1 MHYYINIQSKA
12 NNGNDIVNISHRFT
26 RPFITHMNI
35 VVNKNS
41 DSLITNVKKDNI
53 VRNSKDEEILF
64 EKGYYSLG
72 MIIAMLN
79 TMEYS
84 EFQVTTS
91 TYKFGCIHMNSS
103 CSIDFSQADDLRE
116 ILGLTKNIYP
126 SGSHYGDNIIDITKN
141 MQVIQVY
148 CSLVKS
154 SELKIANQN
163 NNLLTTL
170 IIEDPEKS
178 FIQKTQD
185 VYLPIINKFDQL
197 YFSYR
202 DLNGNIINLN
212 ADISFQITVED
223 FVKDIKN
230 DDENINFKSQ
240 FSIAQVCN
248 TSKTT
253 VQLDNTISF
262 NRCYISS
269 VSVYTDFKLY
279 NVSEDQSIIINANV
293 DEYSEIIIPRGSYT
307 IEEII
312 ALMNTSDAIFE
323 LVYSGSN
330 AFKTSVN
337 YFYSIDFSNGKEI
350 QTILGFQDEYI
361 LNEQVENKM
370 YYLASSANSLV
381 IDVDDRTQ
389 MLRIPEGYYTW
400 EQFYKKIG
408 ELLDPIVTILD
419 IKDMGTYIQ
428 YDSIRPFSFNRQY
441 SSIQNYKWTQFF
453 DLDTAFKSNCL
464 EKPDLSF
471 HRRSDY
477 VYMND
482 DQYVNIQFNLGLNDI
497 RYFMPTTFNITVRD
511 TSSSKSSSFS
521 IEGNYTQITLA
532 QYICNKINELY
543 KSLSH
548 TTNLV
553 KLINN
558 NEIVLEENHSTETFT
573 IDNNTIVIKKS
584 DNDYQCGPWA
594 AKDCYSPVNSVNL
607 TNDVHYRFKIDNN
620 KWECRVIPKG
630 TYSVDQLF
638 NYTVGHMQTWIN
650 KNTEYRN
657 IFYYLVRDEWNNGC
671 RGWRHNGG
679 GLFSFECDF
688 PLITYQRDKKYIT
701 VYSISQ
707 HKGNNNEYA
716 IGPFKQD
723 RHGYI
728 DNREYRNVISTK
740 SIPHYYADFTYR
752 RIPLNHL
759 DIANRIKDISC
770 GVISTVVANEHE
782 GCIPVRFGYSKNS
795 SKIYFCDKNKTVK
808 TPLIM
813 SKNYLETMPNVTGF
827 FRNLTNNVYNI
838 FRKSFRLVFDGN
850 EYIINLN
857 TSYCTQKMIID
868 KMNKWFQ
875 DNNIDLQWTFND
887 LYYILIS
894 DKDISFSAS
903 FAPLNKVEQ
912 MSGSSDNIKLR
923 WRFDDDMYYNTLK
936 DYYSQYP
943 VDITKGYSNIRLYS
957 NIVQSKTEPL
967 LTTIQLDSLY
977 NNYFYRNRMYIP
989 CSSTLD
995 KLTFYFL
1002 DENSNELVFNGN
1014 IYLLVNFKTV

>member
-12 NNGNDIVNISHRFT
+12 NKGNDIVNISHRFT
-26 RPFITHMNI
+26 RPFITHMNV

-53 VRNSKDEEILF
+53 VRNGKDEEIIF

-72 MIIAMLN
+72 SIIAMLN

-91 TYKFGCIHMNSS
+91 TYKFGCLHMNSS
-103 CSIDFSQADDLRE
+103 CSIDFSQAEDLRD
-116 ILGLTKNIYP
+116 ILGLTKNIYS
-126 SGSHYGDNIIDITKN
+126 SGSHYGDNIIDVTKN
-141 MQVIQVY
+141 LQVIQVY

-202 DLNGNIINLN
+202 DLDGNIINLN

-223 FVKDIKN
+223 FVKNIDNK
-230 DDENINFKSQ
+230 DEDINFKSQ

-262 NRCYISS
+262 DRCYISS
-269 VSVYTDFKLY
+269 VSIYTDFKLY
-279 NVSEDQSIIINANV
+279 NVSQDQTIIINANI
-293 DEYSEIIIPRGSYT
+293 DEYSEISIPRGSYT

-337 YFYSIDFSNGKEI
+337 YFYSIDFSNGREI
-350 QTILGFQDEYI
+350 QQILGFKDTFI

-370 YYLASSANSLV
+370 YYLSSSANSLV
-381 IDVDDRTQ
+381 IDVDGRTE

-419 IKDMGTYIQ
+419 IVDKGTYIQ
-428 YDSIRPFSFNRQY
+428 YDSIRPFTFNREY

-453 DLDTAFKSNCL
+453 DLDRAFKSNCL
-464 EKPDLSF
+464 ECPDLSF
-471 HRRSDY
+471 DRRSDY

-482 DQYVNIQFNLGLNDI
+482 DQYVNIEYNLSLNDI
-497 RYFMPTTFNITVRD
+497 RYFKPTIFNISVKDST
-511 TSSSKSSSFS
+511 SSKSRSYT

-532 QYICNKINELY
+532 QYLISKVNELY

-548 TTNLV
+548 TDNLV
-553 KLINN
+553 KVINN

-573 IDNNTIVIKKS
+573 IDQNTIVIKKS
-584 DNDYQCGPWA
+584 DNDYQTSPWNS
-594 AKDCYSPVNSVNL
+594 KDCYCPVNSVNL
-607 TNDVHYRFKIDNN
+607 TNDVHYRFRIDSYS
-620 KWECRVIPKG
+620 WQYRVIPKG
-630 TYSVDQLF
+630 RYSVNDLLT
-638 NYTVGHMQTWIN
+638 YTIGHMQNWVN

-657 IFYYLVRDEWNNGC
+657 IFYYLSGNQWNRGC
-671 RGWRHNGG
+671 RGWRHNGSG
-679 GLFSFECDF
+679 KFSFECDY
-688 PLITYQRDKKYIT
+688 PLMSNQRYDFT
-701 VYSISQ
+701 VYSISN
-707 HKGNNNEYA
+707 HSGDNIEYA
-716 IGPFKQD
+716 VGPFYQN

-728 DNREYRNVISTK
+728 NNREYRNVLSTK
-740 SIPHYYADFTYR
+740 SIPHVYSDFTYR

-770 GVISTVVANEHE
+770 GIISSITLRE
-782 GCIPVRFGYSKNS
+782 GEGLIPYRFNFNKS
-795 SKIYFCDKNKTVK
+795 SPNIYFCDKNKTVK
-808 TPLIM
+808 TPLVMQKGYIENINPF
-813 SKNYLETMPNVTGF
+813 SGF

-838 FRKSFRLVFDGN
+838 NKKTFTLTYDN
-850 EYIINLN
+850 EEYIINLN

-868 KMNKWFQ
+868 KMNKWFV

-894 DKDISFSAS
+894 DKPISFSAS
-903 FAPLNKVEQ
+903 FNPLNKVEQ
-912 MSGSSDNIKLR
+912 ISGGSDNIKLR

-936 DYYSQYP
+936 DFYSEYP

-977 NNYFYRNRMYIP
+977 NNYFYRNRMYVP

-995 KLTFYFL
+995 KLKFDFL
-1002 DENSNELVFNGN
+1002 DENNNELKFNGN

>member
-12 NNGNDIVNISHRFT
+12 NKGNDIVNISHRFT
-26 RPFITHMNI
+26 RPFITHMNV

-53 VRNSKDEEILF
+53 VKNGKNEEIIF

-91 TYKFGCIHMNSS
+91 TYKFGCLHMNSS
-103 CSIDFSQADDLRE
+103 CSIDFSQAEDIKD
-116 ILGLTKNIYP
+116 ILGVSENIYP
-126 SGSHYGDNIIDITKN
+126 SGSHYGNNIIDITRN
-141 MQVIQVY
+141 LQVIQVY

-223 FVKDIKN
+223 FVKNDIKN
-230 DDENINFKSQ
+230 DEEINFKSQ

-262 NRCYISS
+262 DRCYISS
-269 VSVYTDFKLY
+269 VSIYTDFKLY
-279 NVSEDQSIIINANV
+279 NVSEDQTIIINANI
-293 DEYSEIIIPRGSYT
+293 DEYSEISIPRGSYT

-312 ALMNTSDAIFE
+312 ALMNTSDALFE
-323 LVYSGSN
+323 IVYSGSN

-337 YFYSIDFSNGKEI
+337 YFYSIDFSNGREI
-350 QTILGFQDEYI
+350 QQILGFKDTFI

-370 YYLASSANSLV
+370 YYLSSSANSLV
-381 IDVDDRTQ
+381 IDVDGRTE
-389 MLRIPEGYYTW
+389 MIRIPEGYYTW
-400 EQFYKKIG
+400 EQFYHKIG

-419 IKDMGTYIQ
+419 IVDKGNYIQ
-428 YDSIRPFSFNRQY
+428 YDSIRPFTFNREY

-453 DLDTAFKSNCL
+453 NLDTAFKSNCL

-482 DQYVNIQFNLGLNDI
+482 DQYVNIDYNLGLNDI
-497 RYFMPTTFNITVRD
+497 RHFMPTKFNISVRD
-511 TSSSKSSSFS
+511 TSSSKSSSFE
-521 IEGNYTQITLA
+521 IEWNYTQITLSE
-532 QYICNKINELY
+532 YICNKINELY

-553 KLINN
+553 KVINN
-558 NEIVLEENHSTETFT
+558 NEIVLEENHSTESFT
-573 IDNNTIVIKKS
+573 IDNNTIVIKKTE
-584 DNDYQCGPWA
+584 NDYQCGPWA
-594 AKDCYSPVNSVNL
+594 AKDCYCPMESVNL
-607 TNDVHYRFKIDNN
+607 TNDVHYRFKIDSYSFQY
-620 KWECRVIPKG
+620 RVIPRG
-630 TYSVDQLF
+630 TYSVEELLE
-638 NYTVGHMQTWIN
+638 YIVKHIQTWVN

-657 IFYYLVRDEWNNGC
+657 IIYIFTNGHWNKGRRAFARNGP
-671 RGWRHNGG
+671 GALTIETDYPIIYDSN
-679 GLFSFECDF
+679 LN
-688 PLITYQRDKKYIT
+688 P
-701 VYSISQ
+701 VYSLND
-707 HKGNNNEYA
+707 KEMYF

-723 RHGYI
+723 RHGFI
-728 DNREYRNVISTK
+728 DNREYTGILSTK
-740 SIPHYYADFTYR
+740 SIPHVYSDFSYR
-752 RIPLNHL
+752 RIPLNHE

-770 GVISTVVANEHE
+770 GVITNIFINESE
-782 GCIPVRFGYSKNS
+782 GKIPYRLAYSKNNAV
-795 SKIYFCDKNKTVK
+795 IYFCDKDKNIQS
-808 TPLIM
+808 PLLM
-813 SKNYLETMPNVTGF
+813 SKGYIQSMPNITNF
-827 FRNLTNNVYNI
+827 FRNFTNNVYYIN
-838 FRKSFRLVFDGN
+838 KNSVFKLTYDGQ
-850 EYIINLN
+850 EYSIKLGL
-857 TSYCTQKMIID
+857 SYCTQKMIID

-903 FAPLNKVEQ
+903 FNPLNKIEQ
-912 MSGSSDNIKLR
+912 ISGGSDNIKLR

-936 DYYSQYP
+936 DFYSEYP
-943 VDITKGYSNIRLYS
+943 IDITKGYSNIRLYS

-995 KLTFYFL
+995 KLTFDFL
-1002 DENSNELVFNGN
+1002 DENNKELNFNGN

>member
-12 NNGNDIVNISHRFT
+12 NKGNDIVNISHRFT
-26 RPFITHMNI
+26 RPFITHMNV

-53 VRNSKDEEILF
+53 VRNGKDEEIIF

-72 MIIAMLN
+72 SIIAMLN

-103 CSIDFSQADDLRE
+103 CPIDFSQAEDLRD
-116 ILGLTKNIYP
+116 ILGLTKNIYS
-126 SGSHYGDNIIDITKN
+126 SGSHYGDNIIDITRN
-141 MQVIQVY
+141 LQIIQVY

-170 IIEDPEKS
+170 IIEDPEKN

-202 DLNGNIINLN
+202 DLDGNIINLN

-223 FVKDIKN
+223 VVKNDIKN
-230 DDENINFKSQ
+230 DKDINFKSQ

-262 NRCYISS
+262 DRCYISS
-269 VSVYTDFKLY
+269 VSIYTDFKLY
-279 NVSEDQSIIINANV
+279 NVSEDQTIIINANI
-293 DEYSEIIIPRGSYT
+293 DEYSEISIPRGSYT

-350 QTILGFQDEYI
+350 QTILGFQDEFI

-370 YYLASSANSLV
+370 YYLSSSANSLV
-381 IDVDDRTQ
+381 IDVDGRTQ

-419 IKDMGTYIQ
+419 IVDKGNYIQ
-428 YDSIRPFSFNRQY
+428 YDSIKPFTFNREF

-453 DLDTAFKSNCL
+453 DLDTSFKSNCL

-482 DQYVNIQFNLGLNDI
+482 NQYINIDYNLSVNDI
-497 RYFMPTTFNITVRD
+497 RYFMVTRFNITVRD
-511 TSSSKSSSFS
+511 TSSSKSSYFD
-521 IEGNYTQITLA
+521 IIGNYTQITLA
-532 QYICNKINELY
+532 KHICNKINELY

-548 TTNLV
+548 TDNLV
-553 KLINN
+553 KVINN
-558 NEIVLEENHSTETFT
+558 NEIVLETNHSTETFT
-573 IDNNTIVIKKS
+573 IDQNTIVIKKS
-584 DNDYQCGPWA
+584 ENDYQCSPWA
-594 AKDCYSPVNSVNL
+594 AKDCYCPVESVNL
-607 TNDVHYRFKIDNN
+607 TNDVHYRFKIDNYSW
-620 KWECRVIPKG
+620 KYRVIPKG
-630 TYSVDQLF
+630 TYSVDNLLS
-638 NYTVGHMQTWIN
+638 YTIGHIKSWVN
-650 KNTEYRN
+650 KNTEYKN
-657 IFYYLVRDEWNNGC
+657 IFYYLSGEQWNRGC
-671 RGWRHNGG
+671 RGWRHNGSG
-679 GLFSFECDF
+679 VFSFECDY
-688 PLITYQRDKKYIT
+688 PLITNQRYGIN
-701 VYSISQ
+701 VYSISN
-707 HKGNNNEYA
+707 HSGDNIEFA
-716 IGPFKQD
+716 IGPFYQN

-728 DNREYRNVISTK
+728 DNREYRNVISTRT
-740 SIPHYYADFTYR
+740 IPHYYSDFTYR

-770 GVISTVVANEHE
+770 GIISSITLRE
-782 GCIPVRFGYSKNS
+782 GEGLIPYRFSYNKS
-795 SKIYFCDKNKTVK
+795 SPEIYFCDKNKTVK
-808 TPLIM
+808 TPLVM
-813 SKNYLETMPNVTGF
+813 SKGYIENINPFSGF

-838 FRKSFRLVFDGN
+838 NKKTFTLTYDN
-850 EYIINLN
+850 EEYIINLN

-868 KMNKWFQ
+868 KMNKYFV

-894 DKDISFSAS
+894 DKPISFSAS
-903 FAPLNKVEQ
+903 FNPLNKVEQ
-912 MSGSSDNIKLR
+912 ISGGSDNIKLR

-936 DYYSQYP
+936 DFYSEYP

-995 KLTFYFL
+995 KLTFDFL
-1002 DENSNELVFNGN
+1002 DENGNELTFNGN

>member
-53 VRNSKDEEILF
+53 VKNAKNEEIIF

-91 TYKFGCIHMNSS
+91 TYKFGCLHMNSS
-103 CSIDFSQADDLRE
+103 CSIDFSQAEDLRD
-116 ILGLTKNIYP
+116 ILGLTKNIYS
-126 SGSHYGDNIIDITKN
+126 SGSHYGDSIIDVTRN
-141 MQVIQVY
+141 LQVIQVY

-202 DLNGNIINLN
+202 DLDGNIINLN

-223 FVKDIKN
+223 FVKNIDNN
-230 DDENINFKSQ
+230 DEDINFKSQ

-253 VQLDNTISF
+253 VKLDNTISF
-262 NRCYISS
+262 DRCYISS
-269 VSVYTDFKLY
+269 VSIYTDFKLY
-279 NVSEDQSIIINANV
+279 NVSENQTIIINANV
-293 DEYSEIIIPRGSYT
+293 DEYSEISIPRGSYT

-312 ALMNTSDAIFE
+312 ALINTSDAIFE

-370 YYLASSANSLV
+370 YYLSSSANSLV
-381 IDVDDRTQ
+381 IDVDGTTQ

-419 IKDMGTYIQ
+419 VKDMGTYIQ
-428 YDSIRPFSFNRQY
+428 YDSKKPFTFNRQY

-477 VYMND
+477 IYMND
-482 DQYVNIQFNLGLNDI
+482 DQYVDIQFNLELNDI
-497 RYFMPTTFNITVRD
+497 RYFMTTRFNITVKD
-511 TSSSKSSSFS
+511 STSSKSTSFE

-532 QYICNKINELY
+532 QHICNKINELY

-558 NEIVLEENHSTETFT
+558 NEIVLEENHSSETFT
-573 IDNNTIVIKKS
+573 IDQNTIVIKKS
-584 DNDYQCGPWA
+584 DNDYQTSPWA
-594 AKDCYSPVNSVNL
+594 SKDCYCPVDSINL
-607 TNDVHYRFKIDNN
+607 TNDVHYRFKIDNYS
-620 KWECRVIPKG
+620 WQYRVIPKG
-630 TYSVDQLF
+630 TYSVNDLLT
-638 NYTVGHMQTWIN
+638 YTVGHMKSWIN
-650 KNTEYRN
+650 NNTQHRN
-657 IFYYLVRDEWNNGC
+657 IFYYLSGAQWNKGC
-671 RGWRHNGG
+671 RGWRHNGSG
-679 GLFSFECDF
+679 IFSFECDY
-688 PLITYQRDKKYIT
+688 PLMTNQRHDYT

-707 HKGNNNEYA
+707 HKGDNVEFA
-716 IGPFKQD
+716 VGPFKQD

-728 DNREYRNVISTK
+728 DNREYRNVMSTK
-740 SIPHYYADFTYR
+740 SIPHYYSDFTYR
-752 RIPLNHL
+752 RIPLNHE

-770 GVISTVVANEHE
+770 GVITNIFNNESE
-782 GCIPVRFGYSKNS
+782 GKIPVRFKYSKSNS
-795 SKIYFCDKNKTVK
+795 VIYFCDKDKNIQE
-808 TPLIM
+808 PLLM
-813 SKNYLETMPNVTGF
+813 SKGYIQSMPNITNF
-827 FRNLTNNVYNI
+827 FRNMTNNTYYIRNNTFLLTYDGVEY
-838 FRKSFRLVFDGN
+838 SFKL
-850 EYIINLN
+850 NL
-857 TSYCTQKMIID
+857 SFCTQKMIID
-868 KMNKWFQ
+868 KMNKWFV

-894 DKDISFSAS
+894 DKSVKSNSLFNPA
-903 FAPLNKVEQ
+903 NKIENVE
-912 MSGSSDNIKLR
+912 GGSDNIKLR
-923 WRFDDDMYYNTLK
+923 WKFDDDMYYNTLK
-936 DYYSQYP
+936 DFYSEYP

-967 LTTIQLDSLY
+967 LSTIQLDSLY

-995 KLTFYFL
+995 KLTFDFL
-1002 DENSNELVFNGN
+1002 DENGNELTFNGN
-1014 IYLLVNFKTV
+1014 IYLLVNFKTI

>member
-12 NNGNDIVNISHRFT
+12 NKGNDIVNISHKFS
-26 RPFITHMNI
+26 RPFITHMNV

-53 VRNSKDEEILF
+53 VKNGNGEEILF

-72 MIIAMLN
+72 MIIAILN

-84 EFQVTTS
+84 EFQITTS
-91 TYKFGCIHMNSS
+91 TYKFGCLHMNSS
-103 CSIDFSQADDLRE
+103 CPIDFSQADDLRD
-116 ILGLTKNIYP
+116 ILGLTKNIYS
-126 SGSHYGDNIIDITKN
+126 SGSHYGDNIIDVTRN
-141 MQVIQVY
+141 LQVIQVY

-202 DLNGNIINLN
+202 DLDGNIINLN

-223 FVKDIKN
+223 FVKNIDN
-230 DDENINFKSQ
+230 NDENINFKSQ

-262 NRCYISS
+262 DRCYISS
-269 VSVYTDFKLY
+269 VSIYTDFKLY
-279 NVSEDQSIIINANV
+279 NVSEDQTIIINANV
-293 DEYSEIIIPRGSYT
+293 DDYSEISIPRGSYT

-350 QTILGFQDEYI
+350 QTILGFQDEFI

-370 YYLASSANSLV
+370 YYLSSSANSLV
-381 IDVDDRTQ
+381 INVDDTTQ
-389 MLRIPEGYYTW
+389 LLRIPEGYYTW

-419 IKDMGTYIQ
+419 IVDKGNYIQ
-428 YDSIRPFSFNRQY
+428 YDSIKPFTFNREY

-482 DQYVNIQFNLGLNDI
+482 NQYVNIEYNLSVNDI

-511 TSSSKSSSFS
+511 STSSKSGSYE
-521 IEGNYTQITLA
+521 IVGNYTQITLA
-532 QYICNKINELY
+532 QHICNKINELY

-548 TTNLV
+548 TDNLV
-553 KLINN
+553 KVINN

-573 IDNNTIVIKKS
+573 INNNTIVIKKS
-584 DNDYQCGPWA
+584 DNDYQCSPWA
-594 AKDCYSPVNSVNL
+594 SKDCYCPIESVNL

-620 KWECRVIPKG
+620 KWEYRVIPKG
-630 TYSVDQLF
+630 TYSVDSLL
-638 NYTVGHMQTWIN
+638 NYTVGHMQSWVN

-657 IFYYLVRDEWNNGC
+657 IFYYLSGAQWNRGR
-671 RGWRHNGG
+671 RGWRHNGSG
-679 GLFSFECDF
+679 VFSFECDY
-688 PLITYQRDKKYIT
+688 PLMTNQRYDFT

-707 HKGNNNEYA
+707 HVGDNIEYA
-716 IGPFKQD
+716 VGPFKQD

-728 DNREYRNVISTK
+728 DNREYRNVMSTK
-740 SIPHYYADFTYR
+740 SIPHYYSDFSYR

-770 GVISTVVANEHE
+770 GVISTVVVNEQE
-782 GCIPVRFGYSKNS
+782 GQIPYRFGYNKNS
-795 SKIYFCDKNKTVK
+795 SKIYFCDKNKNVE

-813 SKNYLETMPNVTGF
+813 TKNYLETMPNVTGF

-838 FRKSFRLVFDGN
+838 YRKNFRLVFDEN

-868 KMNKWFQ
+868 KMNKWFV
-875 DNNIDLQWTFND
+875 DNNIPLQWTFND

-894 DKDISFSAS
+894 DKPISFSAS

-912 MSGSSDNIKLR
+912 ISGGSDNIKLR

-936 DYYSQYP
+936 DYYSEFP
-943 VDITKGYSNIRLYS
+943 VDITKDIR
-957 NIVQSKTEPL
+957 I
-967 LTTIQLDSLY
+967 
-977 NNYFYRNRMYIP
+977 
-989 CSSTLD
+989 
-995 KLTFYFL
+995 
-1002 DENSNELVFNGN
+1002 
-1014 IYLLVNFKTV
+1014 

>member
-35 VVNKNS
+35 VVNKNA

-53 VRNSKDEEILF
+53 VRNGKDEEIIF

-79 TMEYS
+79 TMQYS

-103 CSIDFSQADDLRE
+103 CSIDFSQAEDLRD
-116 ILGLTKNIYP
+116 ILGLTENIYS
-126 SGSHYGDNIIDITKN
+126 SGSHYGDNIIDITRN
-141 MQVIQVY
+141 LQVIQVY

-202 DLNGNIINLN
+202 DLEGNIINLN

-223 FVKDIKN
+223 FVKNIDNK
-230 DDENINFKSQ
+230 DEDINFKSQ

-262 NRCYISS
+262 DRCYISS

-279 NVSEDQSIIINANV
+279 NVSEDQTIIINANI
-293 DEYSEIIIPRGSYT
+293 DEYSEINIPRGSYT

-381 IDVDDRTQ
+381 IDVDGRTQ
-389 MLRIPEGYYTW
+389 MLCIPEGYYTW

-419 IKDMGTYIQ
+419 IVDKGSYIQ
-428 YDSIRPFSFNRQY
+428 YDSIKPFTFNREY

-453 DLDTAFKSNCL
+453 DLDTSFKSNCL

-477 VYMND
+477 VYMNT
-482 DQYVNIQFNLGLNDI
+482 DQYVNIDYNLELNDI
-497 RYFMPTTFNITVRD
+497 RHFMPTTFNISVKDST
-511 TSSSKSSSFS
+511 SSKSTSFE
-521 IEGNYTQITLA
+521 IEFNYTQITLA
-532 QYICNKINELY
+532 QHICNKINELY

-548 TTNLV
+548 TDNLV
-553 KLINN
+553 RLINN
-558 NEIVLEENHSTETFT
+558 NEIVLETNHSTESFT
-573 IDNNTIVIKKS
+573 IDNNTIVIKKTE
-584 DNDYQCGPWA
+584 NDYKCGPWA
-594 AKDCYSPVNSVNL
+594 AKDCFCSMESVNL
-607 TNDVHYRFKIDNN
+607 TNDVHYRFRIDSYS
-620 KWECRVIPKG
+620 WQYRCIPKG
-630 TYSVDQLF
+630 TYSVGQLLD
-638 NYTVGHMQTWIN
+638 YIVKHIQIWVN
-650 KNTEYRN
+650 KNTEYNN
-657 IFYYLVRDEWNNGC
+657 IIYIFSNGQWNKG
-671 RGWRHNGG
+671 RRAFAHNGG
-679 GLFSFECDF
+679 GL
-688 PLITYQRDKKYIT
+688 LIIETDYPVIYDSDYNP
-701 VYSISQ
+701 VYSLND
-707 HKGNNNEYA
+707 GEMYF
-716 IGPFKQD
+716 IGPFNQD

-728 DNREYRNVISTK
+728 DNKEYRNVMSTK
-740 SIPHYYADFTYR
+740 SIPHYYSDFTYR
-752 RIPLNHL
+752 RIPLNHE
-759 DIANRIKDISC
+759 DICQKIKDISC
-770 GVISTVVANEHE
+770 GVIRDIIINESE
-782 GCIPVRFGYSKNS
+782 GKIPYRLAFSKSNS
-795 SKIYFCDKNKTVK
+795 VIFFCDKNKNIQ
-808 TPLIM
+808 TPLLM
-813 SKNYLETMPNVTGF
+813 SKGYFQSMPKITNF
-827 FRNLTNNVYNI
+827 FRNMTNNSYYINKNSI
-838 FRKSFRLVFDGN
+838 IKLTYDGQEYSFKL
-850 EYIINLN
+850 NL
-857 TSYCTQKMIID
+857 SYCTQKMIID
-868 KMNKWFQ
+868 RMNKWFK

-903 FAPLNKVEQ
+903 FNPLNKIEQ
-912 MSGSSDNIKLR
+912 ISGGSDNIKLR

-936 DYYSQYP
+936 DFYSEYP

-967 LTTIQLDSLY
+967 LSTIQLDSLY

-995 KLTFYFL
+995 KLTFDFL
-1002 DENSNELVFNGN
+1002 DENGIELTFNGN
-1014 IYLLVNFKTV
+1014 IYLLVNFKTC

>member
-12 NNGNDIVNISHRFT
+12 NKGNDIVNISHRFT
-26 RPFITHMNI
+26 RPFITHMNV

-53 VRNSKDEEILF
+53 VKNGNGEEILF

-103 CSIDFSQADDLRE
+103 CPIDFSQAEDLRD
-116 ILGLTKNIYP
+116 ILGLTKNIYS
-126 SGSHYGDNIIDITKN
+126 SGSHYGDNIIDVTRN
-141 MQVIQVY
+141 LQVIQVY

-202 DLNGNIINLN
+202 DLDGNIINLN

-223 FVKDIKN
+223 FVKNIYNK
-230 DDENINFKSQ
+230 DEDINFKSQ

-262 NRCYISS
+262 DRCYISS
-269 VSVYTDFKLY
+269 VSIYTDFKLY
-279 NVSEDQSIIINANV
+279 NVSEDQTIIINANV
-293 DEYSEIIIPRGSYT
+293 DEYSEISIPRGSYT

-337 YFYSIDFSNGKEI
+337 YFYSIDFSSGREI
-350 QTILGFQDEYI
+350 QQILGFKDTFI

-370 YYLASSANSLV
+370 YYLTSSANSLV
-381 IDVDDRTQ
+381 INIDDTTM

-400 EQFYKKIG
+400 EQFYHKIG

-419 IKDMGTYIQ
+419 IVDKGNYIQ
-428 YDSIRPFSFNRQY
+428 YDSIKPFTFNREY

-482 DQYVNIQFNLGLNDI
+482 DQYVNIEYNLSVNDI

-511 TSSSKSSSFS
+511 TSSSKSGSYT
-521 IEGNYTQITLA
+521 IEGNYTQIILA
-532 QYICNKINELY
+532 QFLTTKVNELY

-548 TTNLV
+548 TDNLV

-573 IDNNTIVIKKS
+573 IDQNTIVIKKS
-584 DNDYQCGPWA
+584 DNDYQCSPWA
-594 AKDCYSPVNSVNL
+594 AKDCYSPVESVNL
-607 TNDVHYRFKIDNN
+607 TNDVHYRFKI
-620 KWECRVIPKG
+620 KTYSWQYRCIPKG
-630 TYSVDQLF
+630 KYSVGQLLDYIVKHIQ
-638 NYTVGHMQTWIN
+638 NWIN
-650 KNTEYRN
+650 NNTEYNNIIN
-657 IFYYLVRDEWNNGC
+657 IFTNGKWNKGRRAWGIKFNEILTIEIDYPIIFDI
-671 RGWRHNGG
+671 NNN
-679 GLFSFECDF
+679 
-688 PLITYQRDKKYIT
+688 P
-701 VYSISQ
+701 VYSL
-707 HKGNNNEYA
+707 NDAVMYF

-728 DNREYRNVISTK
+728 NNRVYTGVLSTK
-740 SIPHYYADFTYR
+740 SIPHIYSDFTYR

-770 GVISTVVANEHE
+770 GVVTKVVINNYE
-782 GCIPVRFGYSKNS
+782 GNIPYRFYFSKSNS
-795 SKIYFCDKNKTVK
+795 RIYFCDKDKKVY
-808 TPLIM
+808 TPLLMRKGYI
-813 SKNYLETMPNVTGF
+813 ETIPNISSL
-827 FRNLTNNVYNI
+827 FRNLTNYVYLITNKT
-838 FRKSFRLVFDGN
+838 FLLTYDGE
-850 EYIINLN
+850 EYTINLN
-857 TSYCTQKMIID
+857 LSYCTQKMIID
-868 KMNKWFQ
+868 KMNKWFE

-894 DKDISFSAS
+894 DKSVKLNAS
-903 FAPLNKVEQ
+903 FNPANKIENVE
-912 MSGSSDNIKLR
+912 GGSDNIKLR

-936 DYYSQYP
+936 DYYSEYP
-943 VDITKGYSNIRLYS
+943 VDITKGYSSIRLYS

-967 LTTIQLDSLY
+967 LSTIQLDSLY

-995 KLTFYFL
+995 KLTFDFL
-1002 DENSNELVFNGN
+1002 DENNNELKFNGN
-1014 IYLLVNFKTV
+1014 IYLLVNFKTI

>member
-12 NNGNDIVNISHRFT
+12 NNGNDIVNISHRFI
-26 RPFITHMNI
+26 RPFITHMNV

-53 VRNSKDEEILF
+53 VKNGNGEEILF

-91 TYKFGCIHMNSS
+91 TYKFGCLHMNSS
-103 CSIDFSQADDLRE
+103 CPIDFSQAEDLRD
-116 ILGLTKNIYP
+116 ILGLTKNIYS
-126 SGSHYGDNIIDITKN
+126 SGSHYGDNIIDITRN
-141 MQVIQVY
+141 LQVIQVY

-202 DLNGNIINLN
+202 DLDGNIIKLN

-223 FVKDIKN
+223 FVKEIKN
-230 DDENINFKSQ
+230 EDENINFKSQ

-253 VQLDNTISF
+253 VQLENTISF
-262 NRCYISS
+262 DRCYISS

-279 NVSEDQSIIINANV
+279 NVSEDQTIIINANI
-293 DEYSEIIIPRGSYT
+293 DEYSEISIPRGSYT

-312 ALMNTSDAIFE
+312 SLMNTSDAMFE

-337 YFYSIDFSNGKEI
+337 YFYSIDFSNGREI
-350 QTILGFQDEYI
+350 QQILGFKDTFI

-370 YYLASSANSLV
+370 YYLTSSANSLV
-381 IDVDDRTQ
+381 INIDDTTM

-400 EQFYKKIG
+400 EQFYHKIG

-419 IKDMGTYIQ
+419 IVDKGNYIQ
-428 YDSIRPFSFNRQY
+428 YDSIRPFTFNREF

-453 DLDTAFKSNCL
+453 DLDTSFKSNCL

-477 VYMND
+477 VYMNTN
-482 DQYVNIQFNLGLNDI
+482 QYVNIDYNLGLNDI

-511 TSSSKSSSFS
+511 STSSKSSSFE
-521 IEGNYTQITLA
+521 IIGNYTQITLA
-532 QYICNKINELY
+532 QHICNKINELY

-548 TTNLV
+548 TDNIV
-553 KLINN
+553 KIINS
-558 NEIVLEENHSTETFT
+558 NEIVLEENHSTESFT
-573 IDNNTIVIKKS
+573 IDQNTIVIKKNE
-584 DNDYQCGPWA
+584 NDYQTSPWA
-594 AKDCYSPVNSVNL
+594 AKDCYSPVESVNL
-607 TNDVHYRFKIDNN
+607 TNDVHYRFKIDNYS
-620 KWECRVIPKG
+620 WQYRVIPKG
-630 TYSVDQLF
+630 RYSVNDLLT
-638 NYTVGHMQTWIN
+638 YTVGYMKDWVN
-650 KNTEYRN
+650 KNTEHRN
-657 IFYYLVRDEWNNGC
+657 IFYYLSGGQWNRGC
-671 RGWRHNGG
+671 RGWRHNGNAI
-679 GLFSFECDF
+679 FSFECDY
-688 PLITYQRDKKYIT
+688 PLITNQRYDYT

-707 HKGNNNEYA
+707 HKGDNIEFA

-723 RHGYI
+723 RYGCI
-728 DNREYRNVISTK
+728 DNKQYLGVLSTK
-740 SIPHYYADFTYR
+740 SIPHVYSDFSYK

-770 GVISTVVANEHE
+770 GVISLVVANEHE

-795 SKIYFCDKNKTVK
+795 SKIYFCDKNKNVE

-813 SKNYLETMPNVTGF
+813 TKNYIEKMPNVTGF

-838 FRKSFRLVFDGN
+838 YRKSFSLVFDGN

-857 TSYCTQKMIID
+857 TSFCTQKMIID
-868 KMNKWFQ
+868 KMNKWFL

-894 DKDISFSAS
+894 DKSVKLTANFN
-903 FAPLNKVEQ
+903 PLNKVENVE
-912 MSGSSDNIKLR
+912 GGSDNIKLR

-936 DYYSQYP
+936 DFYSEFP

-995 KLTFYFL
+995 KLTFDFL
-1002 DENSNELVFNGN
+1002 DENGNELTFNGN

>member
-12 NNGNDIVNISHRFT
+12 NKGNDIVNISHRFT
-26 RPFITHMNI
+26 RPFITHMNV

-53 VRNSKDEEILF
+53 VRNGKDEEIIF

-72 MIIAMLN
+72 SIIAMLN

-91 TYKFGCIHMNSS
+91 TYKFGCLHMNSS
-103 CSIDFSQADDLRE
+103 CPIDFSQAEDLRD
-116 ILGLTKNIYP
+116 ILGLTKNIYS
-126 SGSHYGDNIIDITKN
+126 SGSHYGDNIIDITRN
-141 MQVIQVY
+141 LQIIQVY

-178 FIQKTQD
+178 FIQKIQD

-202 DLNGNIINLN
+202 DLDGNIINLN

-223 FVKDIKN
+223 VVKNDIKN
-230 DDENINFKSQ
+230 DKDINFKSQ

-262 NRCYISS
+262 DRCYISS
-269 VSVYTDFKLY
+269 VSIYTDFKLY
-279 NVSEDQSIIINANV
+279 NVSEDQTIIINANI
-293 DEYSEIIIPRGSYT
+293 DEYSEISIPRGSYT

-350 QTILGFQDEYI
+350 QTILGFQDEFI

-370 YYLASSANSLV
+370 YYLSSSANSLV
-381 IDVDDRTQ
+381 IDVDGRTQ

-419 IKDMGTYIQ
+419 IVDKGNYIQ
-428 YDSIRPFSFNRQY
+428 YDSIKPFTFNREF

-453 DLDTAFKSNCL
+453 DLDTSFKSNCL

-482 DQYVNIQFNLGLNDI
+482 NQYINIDYNLSVNDI
-497 RYFMPTTFNITVRD
+497 RYFMVTRFNITVRD
-511 TSSSKSSSFS
+511 TSSSKSSYFD
-521 IEGNYTQITLA
+521 IIGNYTQITLA
-532 QYICNKINELY
+532 KHICNKINELY

-548 TTNLV
+548 TDNLV
-553 KLINN
+553 KVINN
-558 NEIVLEENHSTETFT
+558 NEIVLETNHSTETFT
-573 IDNNTIVIKKS
+573 IDQNTIVIKKS
-584 DNDYQCGPWA
+584 ENDYQCSPWA
-594 AKDCYSPVNSVNL
+594 AKDCYCPVESVNL
-607 TNDVHYRFKIDNN
+607 TNDVHYRFKIDNYS
-620 KWECRVIPKG
+620 WQYRVIPKG
-630 TYSVDQLF
+630 TYSVDNLLS
-638 NYTVGHMQTWIN
+638 YTIGHIKSWVN

-657 IFYYLVRDEWNNGC
+657 IFYYLSGEQWNRGC
-671 RGWRHNGG
+671 RGWRHNGSG
-679 GLFSFECDF
+679 VFSFECDY
-688 PLITYQRDKKYIT
+688 PLITNQRYGIN
-701 VYSISQ
+701 VYSISN
-707 HKGNNNEYA
+707 HSGDNIEFA
-716 IGPFKQD
+716 IGPFYQN

-728 DNREYRNVISTK
+728 DNREYRNVISTRT
-740 SIPHYYADFTYR
+740 IPHYYSDFTYR

-770 GVISTVVANEHE
+770 GIISSITLRE
-782 GCIPVRFGYSKNS
+782 GEGLIPYRFSYNKS
-795 SKIYFCDKNKTVK
+795 SPEIYFCDKNKTVK
-808 TPLIM
+808 TPLVM
-813 SKNYLETMPNVTGF
+813 SKGYIENINPFSGF

-838 FRKSFRLVFDGN
+838 NKKTFTLTYDN
-850 EYIINLN
+850 EEYIINLN

-868 KMNKWFQ
+868 KMNKYFE
-875 DNNIDLQWTFND
+875 DNEIPLQWTFND

-903 FAPLNKVEQ
+903 FNPLNKVEQ
-912 MSGSSDNIKLR
+912 ISGGSDNIKLR

-936 DYYSQYP
+936 DFYSEYP

-957 NIVQSKTEPL
+957 NIVQSKTKPL
-967 LTTIQLDSLY
+967 LSTIQLDSLY

-995 KLTFYFL
+995 KLTFDFL
-1002 DENSNELVFNGN
+1002 DENDRELTFNGN

>member
-12 NNGNDIVNISHRFT
+12 NKGNDIVNISHKFT
-26 RPFITHMNI
+26 RPFITHMNV
-35 VVNKNS
+35 VVNKNA

-53 VRNSKDEEILF
+53 VRNGKDEEIIF

-72 MIIAMLN
+72 IIIAMLN

-91 TYKFGCIHMNSS
+91 TYKFGCLHMNSS
-103 CSIDFSQADDLRE
+103 CSIDFSQAEDIKD
-116 ILGLTKNIYP
+116 ILGVSENIYP
-126 SGSHYGDNIIDITKN
+126 PGSHYGNNIIDITRN
-141 MQVIQVY
+141 LQVIQVY

-202 DLNGNIINLN
+202 DLDGNIINLN

-223 FVKDIKN
+223 FVKNDIKN
-230 DDENINFKSQ
+230 DEDINFKSQ

-262 NRCYISS
+262 DRCYISS
-269 VSVYTDFKLY
+269 VSIYTDFKLY
-279 NVSEDQSIIINANV
+279 NVSEDQTIIINANV
-293 DEYSEIIIPRGSYT
+293 DEYSEISIPRGSYT

-350 QTILGFQDEYI
+350 QTILGFQDEFI

-370 YYLASSANSLV
+370 YYLSSSANSLV
-381 IDVDDRTQ
+381 IDVDGRTQ

-400 EQFYKKIG
+400 EQFYHKIG

-419 IKDMGTYIQ
+419 IVDKGNYIQ
-428 YDSIRPFSFNRQY
+428 YDSKKPFTFNREY

-453 DLDTAFKSNCL
+453 DLDTAFKSNCI
-464 EKPDLSF
+464 ECPDLSF
-471 HRRSDY
+471 DRRSDY

-482 DQYVNIQFNLGLNDI
+482 DQYVNIDYNLSVNDI
-497 RYFMPTTFNITVRD
+497 RYFMTTTFNITVRD
-511 TSSSKSSSFS
+511 TSSSKSTSFD
-521 IEGNYTQITLA
+521 IIGNYTQVTLA
-532 QYICNKINELY
+532 QHICNKINELY

-548 TTNLV
+548 TNNLV
-553 KLINN
+553 KVINS

-573 IDNNTIVIKKS
+573 IDQNTIVIKKS
-584 DNDYQCGPWA
+584 DNNYQCGPWKA
-594 AKDCYSPVNSVNL
+594 SDCYSPVDSVNL
-607 TNDVHYRFKIDNN
+607 TNDVHYRFKIDNYS
-620 KWECRVIPKG
+620 WQYRVIPKG
-630 TYSVDQLF
+630 TYSVDNLLS
-638 NYTVGHMQTWIN
+638 YTIGHIKSWVN

-657 IFYYLVRDEWNNGC
+657 IFYYLSGAQWNRGC
-671 RGWRHNGG
+671 RGWRHNGSG
-679 GLFSFECDF
+679 IFSFECDY
-688 PLITYQRDKKYIT
+688 PLMFNQRYNFT
-701 VYSISQ
+701 VYSISN
-707 HKGNNNEYA
+707 HVGDNIEYSV
-716 IGPFKQD
+716 GPFKQD

-728 DNREYRNVISTK
+728 DNRIYMNAMSTK

-770 GVISTVVANEHE
+770 GVISSITLRE
-782 GCIPVRFGYSKNS
+782 GEGFIPYRFSYNKS
-795 SKIYFCDKNKTVK
+795 SPNIYFCDKNKTVK
-808 TPLIM
+808 TPLVMQKGYIENINPF
-813 SKNYLETMPNVTGF
+813 SGF

-838 FRKSFRLVFDGN
+838 NKKTFTLTYDN
-850 EYIINLN
+850 EEYIINLN

-875 DNNIDLQWTFND
+875 DNDIPLQWTFND

-894 DKDISFSAS
+894 DKDITFSAS
-903 FAPLNKVEQ
+903 FNPLNKVEQ
-912 MSGSSDNIKLR
+912 ISGGSDNIKLR

-936 DYYSQYP
+936 DFYSEYP

-995 KLTFYFL
+995 KLTFDFL
-1002 DENSNELVFNGN
+1002 DENNNELKFNGN

>member
-1 MHYYINIQSKA
+1 MHYYINVQSKA
-12 NNGNDIVNISHRFT
+12 NNGNDKINISHQFKN
-26 RPFITHMNI
+26 PYITHMNV

-53 VRNSKDEEILF
+53 VKNSKNEEILF
-64 EKGYYSLG
+64 EKGYYSLSL
-72 MIIAMLN
+72 IIAMLN
-79 TMEYS
+79 TMENS
-84 EFQVTTS
+84 SFQITTS
-91 TYKFGCIHMNSS
+91 TYKFGCLLIQSN
-103 CSIDFSQADDLRE
+103 CGVDFSNAYDIKE
-116 ILGLTKNIYP
+116 MLGLTKDIYS
-126 SGSHYGDNIIDITKN
+126 SGTNYGDNIIDITRN

-202 DLNGNIINLN
+202 DLDGNIINLN

-223 FVKDIKN
+223 FVKNIDNN
-230 DDENINFKSQ
+230 DEDINFKSQ

-262 NRCYISS
+262 DRCYISS

-279 NVSEDQSIIINANV
+279 NVTEDQIIIINGNV
-293 DEYSEIIIPRGSYT
+293 DDFSEIVIPRGSYT

-330 AFKTSVN
+330 AFRTSVN
-337 YFYSIDFSNGKEI
+337 YFFSIDFSNGKEI
-350 QTILGFQDEYI
+350 QTILGFQDEFI

-370 YYLASSANSLV
+370 YYLSSSANSLV
-381 IDVDDRTQ
+381 IDVDGITQ
-389 MLRIPEGYYTW
+389 LLRIPEGYYTW

-419 IKDMGTYIQ
+419 VKDMGTYIQ
-428 YDSIRPFSFNRQY
+428 YDSIKPFTFNREF
-441 SSIQNYKWTQFF
+441 SSIQNYKWVHFF

-477 VYMND
+477 IYMND
-482 DQYVNIQFNLGLNDI
+482 DQYVDIQFNLGLNDI
-497 RYFMPTTFNITVRD
+497 RYFMPSTFNISVKDSTFSK
-511 TSSSKSSSFS
+511 TSSFE
-521 IEGNYTQITLA
+521 IVGNFTQITLA
-532 QYICNKINELY
+532 QHICNKINELY

-548 TTNLV
+548 KDNLV
-553 KLINN
+553 KVINN
-558 NEIVLEENHSTETFT
+558 NEIVLEENHSTEIFT
-573 IDNNTIVIKKS
+573 IDQNNIVIKKN
-584 DNDYQCGPWA
+584 DNDYQCGPWKA
-594 AKDCYSPVNSVNL
+594 SDSYSPVETVNL
-607 TNDVHYRFKIDNN
+607 TNDVHYRFKIDNYS
-620 KWECRVIPKG
+620 WQYRCIPKG
-630 TYSVDQLF
+630 TYTIANLRS
-638 NYTVGHMQTWIN
+638 YTIGYIN
-650 KNTEYRN
+650 TYINNNTSYKNILGYMYNTEWSQGR
-657 IFYYLVRDEWNNGC
+657 LS
-671 RGWRHNGG
+671 WRHNGD
-679 GLFSFECDF
+679 GLFSLEFDY
-688 PLITYQRDKKYIT
+688 PVMMNTNGKP
-701 VYSISQ
+701 VYSILN
-707 HKGNNNEYA
+707 HKGDGQ
-716 IGPFKQD
+716 IWSFGPYTQN

-728 DNREYRNVISTK
+728 NNRVYTGLLYNKTL
-740 SIPHYYADFTYR
+740 PHIYSDFNYK
-752 RIPLNHL
+752 RIPLNHE

-770 GVISTVVANEHE
+770 GVITKVVINNYE
-782 GCIPVRFGYSKNS
+782 GNIPYRFYFSKSN
-795 SKIYFCDKNKTVK
+795 SKIYFCDKDKKVY
-808 TPLIM
+808 TPLLMRKGYI
-813 SKNYLETMPNVTGF
+813 ETIPNISSL
-827 FRNLTNNVYNI
+827 FRNLTNYVYLITNKT
-838 FRKSFRLVFDGN
+838 FLLTYDN
-850 EYIINLN
+850 EEYIINLN
-857 TSYCTQKMIID
+857 LSYCTQKMIVD
-868 KMNKWFQ
+868 KMNKWFE

-894 DKDISFSAS
+894 DKDVKLNAS
-903 FAPLNKVEQ
+903 FNPLNKIENVE
-912 MSGSSDNIKLR
+912 GGSDNIKLR

-936 DYYSQYP
+936 DFYSEYP

-967 LTTIQLDSLY
+967 LSTIQLDSLY

-995 KLTFYFL
+995 KLTFDFI
-1002 DENSNELVFNGN
+1002 DENGNELKFNGN
-1014 IYLLVNFKTV
+1014 IYLLVNFKTI

>member
-12 NNGNDIVNISHRFT
+12 NKGNDIVNISHRFI
-26 RPFITHMNI
+26 RPFITHMNV

-53 VRNSKDEEILF
+53 VKNGRDEEILF

-72 MIIAMLN
+72 SIIAMLN

-103 CSIDFSQADDLRE
+103 CPIDFSQAEDIRD
-116 ILGLTKNIYP
+116 ILGLTKNIYS
-126 SGSHYGDNIIDITKN
+126 SGSHYGDNIIDVTRN
-141 MQVIQVY
+141 LQVIQVY

-202 DLNGNIINLN
+202 DLDGNIINLN

-223 FVKDIKN
+223 FVKNIDNN
-230 DDENINFKSQ
+230 DEDINFKSQ

-262 NRCYISS
+262 DRCYISS
-269 VSVYTDFKLY
+269 VSIYTDFKLY
-279 NVSEDQSIIINANV
+279 NVSEDQTIIINANV
-293 DEYSEIIIPRGSYT
+293 DEYSEISIPRGSYT

-330 AFKTSVN
+330 AFRTSVN

-370 YYLASSANSLV
+370 YYLSSSANSLV
-381 IDVDDRTQ
+381 IDVDGTTQ

-419 IKDMGTYIQ
+419 IVDKGNYIQ
-428 YDSIRPFSFNRQY
+428 YDSIKPFTFNREF

-482 DQYVNIQFNLGLNDI
+482 NQYVNIEYNLSVNDI
-497 RYFMPTTFNITVRD
+497 RYFKPTTFNISVKD
-511 TSSSKSSSFS
+511 STSSKTGSYT

-532 QYICNKINELY
+532 QYLTSKVNELY

-548 TTNLV
+548 TDNLV

-584 DNDYQCGPWA
+584 DNDYQCSPWA
-594 AKDCYSPVNSVNL
+594 SKDCYCSVDSVNL
-607 TNDVHYRFKIDNN
+607 TNDVHYRFKIDSYS
-620 KWECRVIPKG
+620 WQYRVIPKG
-630 TYSVDQLF
+630 TYSVDSLLS
-638 NYTVGHMQTWIN
+638 YTVGHIKSWVN
-650 KNTEYRN
+650 NNTEYNN
-657 IFYYLVRDEWNNGC
+657 IFYYLSGGQWNRGC

-679 GLFSFECDF
+679 GVFSFECDY
-688 PLITYQRDKKYIT
+688 PLITNQRYDDIT
-701 VYSISQ
+701 VYSISN
-707 HKGNNNEYA
+707 HSGDNVEFA
-716 IGPFKQD
+716 IGPFKQN

-728 DNREYRNVISTK
+728 NNRVYTGLLYNKTL
-740 SIPHYYADFTYR
+740 PHIYSDFNYK
-752 RIPLNHL
+752 RIPLNHE
-759 DIANRIKDISC
+759 DICQKIKDISC
-770 GVISTVVANEHE
+770 DVITNIIINESEGKIPYRVA
-782 GCIPVRFGYSKNS
+782 FSKSNS
-795 SKIYFCDKNKTVK
+795 VIYFCDKDKK
-808 TPLIM
+808 IDTPLLM
-813 SKNYLETMPNVTGF
+813 SKGYFQSMPNITNF
-827 FRNLTNNVYNI
+827 FRNMTNNSYYIKNNI
-838 FRKSFRLVFDGN
+838 FVLTYDGVEYSFKL
-850 EYIINLN
+850 NL
-857 TSYCTQKMIID
+857 SFCTQKMIID
-868 KMNKWFQ
+868 KMNKWFE

-894 DKDISFSAS
+894 DKSVKSNSSFNPA
-903 FAPLNKVEQ
+903 NKIENVE
-912 MSGSSDNIKLR
+912 GGSDNIE
-923 WRFDDDMYYNTLK
+923 ME
-936 DYYSQYP
+936 
-943 VDITKGYSNIRLYS
+943 I
-957 NIVQSKTEPL
+957 
-967 LTTIQLDSLY
+967 
-977 NNYFYRNRMYIP
+977 
-989 CSSTLD
+989 
-995 KLTFYFL
+995 
-1002 DENSNELVFNGN
+1002 
-1014 IYLLVNFKTV
+1014 

>member
-12 NNGNDIVNISHRFT
+12 NKGNDIVNISHRFT
-26 RPFITHMNI
+26 RPFITHMNV

-53 VRNSKDEEILF
+53 VKNGNDEEIIF

-91 TYKFGCIHMNSS
+91 TYKFGCLHMNSS
-103 CSIDFSQADDLRE
+103 CPIDFSQAEDLRD
-116 ILGLTKNIYP
+116 ILGLTKNIYS
-126 SGSHYGDNIIDITKN
+126 SGSHYGDNIIDVTRN
-141 MQVIQVY
+141 LQVIQVY

-202 DLNGNIINLN
+202 DLDGNIINLN

-223 FVKDIKN
+223 FVKNIDNK
-230 DDENINFKSQ
+230 DEEINFKSQ

-262 NRCYISS
+262 DRCYISS
-269 VSVYTDFKLY
+269 VSIYTDFKLY
-279 NVSEDQSIIINANV
+279 NVSEDQTIIINANV
-293 DEYSEIIIPRGSYT
+293 DEYSEICIPRGSYT

-330 AFKTSVN
+330 AFRTSVN
-337 YFYSIDFSNGKEI
+337 YFYSIDFSNGREI
-350 QTILGFQDEYI
+350 QQILGFKDTFI

-370 YYLASSANSLV
+370 YYLTSSANSLV
-381 IDVDDRTQ
+381 INIDDTTM

-408 ELLDPIVTILD
+408 ELLDPFVTILD
-419 IKDMGTYIQ
+419 IVDKGNYIQ
-428 YDSIRPFSFNRQY
+428 YDSIKPFTFNREF

-477 VYMND
+477 IYMNT
-482 DQYVNIQFNLGLNDI
+482 DQYVNIDYNLSVNDI
-497 RYFMPTTFNITVRD
+497 RYFMITRFNITVRD
-511 TSSSKSSSFS
+511 TSSSKTSYFD
-521 IEGNYTQITLA
+521 IVGNYTQVTLA
-532 QYICNKINELY
+532 QHICNKINELY

-553 KLINN
+553 KVINN

-573 IDNNTIVIKKS
+573 IDQNNIVIKKS
-584 DNDYQCGPWA
+584 ENDYQCSPWKA
-594 AKDCYSPVNSVNL
+594 SDSFSPVESVNL
-607 TNDVHYRFKIDNN
+607 TNDVHYRFKIDNYN
-620 KWECRVIPKG
+620 WQYRVIPKG
-630 TYSVDQLF
+630 TYSVDTLL
-638 NYTVGHMQTWIN
+638 NYTVGYMKSWVN
-650 KNTEYRN
+650 NNTEYRN
-657 IFYYLVRDEWNNGC
+657 IFYYLSGAQWNRGC
-671 RGWRHNGG
+671 RGWRHNGSG
-679 GLFSFECDF
+679 VFSFEIDY
-688 PLITYQRDKKYIT
+688 PLITNQRYDFT
-701 VYSISQ
+701 VYSISN
-707 HKGNNNEYA
+707 HVGDNIEYA
-716 IGPFKQD
+716 VGPFKQD

-740 SIPHYYADFTYR
+740 SIPHYYSDFTYR

-770 GVISTVVANEHE
+770 GIISSITLRE
-782 GCIPVRFGYSKNS
+782 GEGLIPYRFNYNKS
-795 SKIYFCDKNKTVK
+795 SPNIYFCDKNKTVK
-808 TPLIM
+808 TPLVMQKGYIENINPF
-813 SKNYLETMPNVTGF
+813 SGF

-838 FRKSFRLVFDGN
+838 NKKTFTLTYDN
-850 EYIINLN
+850 EEYIINLN

-875 DNNIDLQWTFND
+875 DNDIPLQWTFND

-903 FAPLNKVEQ
+903 FNPLNKVEQ
-912 MSGSSDNIKLR
+912 ISGGSDNIKLR

-936 DYYSQYP
+936 DFYSEYP

-967 LTTIQLDSLY
+967 LSTIQLDSLY

-995 KLTFYFL
+995 KLTFDFL
-1002 DENSNELVFNGN
+1002 DENGNELTFNGN
-1014 IYLLVNFKTV
+1014 IYLLVNFKTI

>member
-1 MHYYINIQSKA
+1 MHYYINVQSKA
-12 NNGNDIVNISHRFT
+12 NKGNDIVNISHKFT
-26 RPFITHMNI
+26 RPFITHMNV

-53 VRNSKDEEILF
+53 VKNSKNEEILF
-64 EKGYYSLG
+64 EKGYYSLS

-79 TMEYS
+79 TMENS
-84 EFQVTTS
+84 SFQITTS
-91 TYKFGCIHMNSS
+91 TYKFGCLLIQSN
-103 CSIDFSQADDLRE
+103 CGVDFSNAYDIKE
-116 ILGLTKNIYP
+116 MLGLTKDIYS
-126 SGSHYGDNIIDITKN
+126 SGTNYGDNIIDITRN

-202 DLNGNIINLN
+202 DLDGNIINLN

-223 FVKDIKN
+223 FVKNIDNN
-230 DDENINFKSQ
+230 DEDINFKSQ

-262 NRCYISS
+262 DRCYISS

-279 NVSEDQSIIINANV
+279 NVTEDQIIIINGNV
-293 DEYSEIIIPRGSYT
+293 DDFSEIVIPRGSYT

-330 AFKTSVN
+330 AFRTSVN
-337 YFYSIDFSNGKEI
+337 YFFSIDFSNGKEI
-350 QTILGFQDEYI
+350 QTILGFQDEFI

-370 YYLASSANSLV
+370 YYLSSSANSLV
-381 IDVDDRTQ
+381 IDVDGITQ
-389 MLRIPEGYYTW
+389 LLRIPEGYYTW

-419 IKDMGTYIQ
+419 VKDMGTYIQ
-428 YDSIRPFSFNRQY
+428 YDSIKPFTFNREF
-441 SSIQNYKWTQFF
+441 SSIQNYKWVQFF

-482 DQYVNIQFNLGLNDI
+482 DQYVDIQFNLGLNDI
-497 RYFMPTTFNITVRD
+497 RYFMPSTFNISVKDSTFSK
-511 TSSSKSSSFS
+511 TSSFE
-521 IEGNYTQITLA
+521 IVGNFTQITLV
-532 QYICNKINELY
+532 QYLCSKVNELY

-548 TTNLV
+548 KDNLV
-553 KLINN
+553 KVINN
-558 NEIVLEENHSTETFT
+558 NEIVLEEKHSTETFT
-573 IDNNTIVIKKS
+573 IDQNNIVIKKN
-584 DNDYQCGPWA
+584 DNDYQCGPWKA
-594 AKDCYSPVNSVNL
+594 SDSYSPVETVNL
-607 TNDVHYRFKIDNN
+607 TNDVHYRFKIDNYS
-620 KWECRVIPKG
+620 WQYRCIPKG
-630 TYSVDQLF
+630 TYTIANLRS
-638 NYTVGHMQTWIN
+638 YTIGYIN
-650 KNTEYRN
+650 TYINNNTSYKNILGYMYNTEWCQGR
-657 IFYYLVRDEWNNGC
+657 LS
-671 RGWRHNGG
+671 WRHNGDAI
-679 GLFSFECDF
+679 FSIEFDY
-688 PLITYQRDKKYIT
+688 PLMMNTNGVP
-701 VYSISQ
+701 VYSILE
-707 HKGNNNEYA
+707 HRGNGE
-716 IGPFKQD
+716 IWCFGPYTQN

-728 DNREYRNVISTK
+728 NNRVYTGLLYNKTL
-740 SIPHYYADFTYR
+740 PHIYSDFNYK
-752 RIPLNHL
+752 RIPLNHE
-759 DIANRIKDISC
+759 DIAQKLKDISC
-770 GVISTVVANEHE
+770 GVITNIFINDSE
-782 GCIPVRFGYSKNS
+782 GKIPYRFGYSKSNS
-795 SKIYFCDKNKTVK
+795 VIYFCDKDKNIQ
-808 TPLIM
+808 TPLLM
-813 SKNYLETMPNVTGF
+813 SKGYLQSMPNISNF
-827 FRNLTNNVYNI
+827 FRNMTNNSYYIKNNTFVITYDGQEY
-838 FRKSFRLVFDGN
+838 SFKL
-850 EYIINLN
+850 NL
-857 TSYCTQKMIID
+857 SFCTQKMIID
-868 KMNKWFQ
+868 KMNEWFEN
-875 DNNIDLQWTFND
+875 NNIDLQWTFND

-894 DKDISFSAS
+894 DKDVKSNSLFN
-903 FAPLNKVEQ
+903 PVNKIENVE
-912 MSGSSDNIKLR
+912 GGSDNIKLR

-967 LTTIQLDSLY
+967 LSTIQLNSLY
-977 NNYFYRNRMYIP
+977 NNYYYRNRMYIP

-995 KLTFYFL
+995 KLTFDFI
-1002 DENSNELVFNGN
+1002 DENNNELYFNGN
-1014 IYLLVNFKTV
+1014 IYLLVNFKVV

>member
-26 RPFITHMNI
+26 RPFITHMNV

-53 VRNSKDEEILF
+53 VKNGNDEEILF

-91 TYKFGCIHMNSS
+91 TYKFGCLHMNSS
-103 CSIDFSQADDLRE
+103 CPIDFSQAEDLKD
-116 ILGLTKNIYP
+116 ILGLSENIYS
-126 SGSHYGDNIIDITKN
+126 SGSHYGDNIIDVTRN
-141 MQVIQVY
+141 LQVIQVY

-202 DLNGNIINLN
+202 DLDGNIINLN

-223 FVKDIKN
+223 FVKNDIKN
-230 DDENINFKSQ
+230 DENINFKSQ

-262 NRCYISS
+262 DRCYISS

-279 NVSEDQSIIINANV
+279 NVTEDQTIIINANV
-293 DEYSEIIIPRGSYT
+293 DEYSEISIPRGSYT

-330 AFKTSVN
+330 AFRTSVN
-337 YFYSIDFSNGKEI
+337 YFYSIDFSNGREI
-350 QTILGFQDEYI
+350 QQILGFKDTFI

-370 YYLASSANSLV
+370 YYLSSSANSLV
-381 IDVDDRTQ
+381 INIDDKT
-389 MLRIPEGYYTW
+389 MILRIPQGYYTW

-419 IKDMGTYIQ
+419 IVDKGNYIQ
-428 YDSIRPFSFNRQY
+428 YDSIKSFTFNREF

-453 DLDTAFKSNCL
+453 DLDTDFKSNCL

-482 DQYVNIQFNLGLNDI
+482 NQYINIDYNLSVNDI
-497 RYFMPTTFNITVRD
+497 RYFMTTTFNISVKDST
-511 TSSSKSSSFS
+511 SSKSSYFD
-521 IEGNYTQITLA
+521 IIGNYTQITLA
-532 QYICNKINELY
+532 QHICNKINELY

-548 TTNLV
+548 TDNLV
-553 KLINN
+553 KVVNN

-573 IDNNTIVIKKS
+573 IDQNTIVIKKS
-584 DNDYQCGPWA
+584 DNYYQCGPWA
-594 AKDCYSPVNSVNL
+594 AKDCYCPVESVNL
-607 TNDVHYRFKIDNN
+607 TNDVHYRFKIDNYS
-620 KWECRVIPKG
+620 WQYRVISKG
-630 TYSVDQLF
+630 KYSVDELLT
-638 NYTVGHMQTWIN
+638 YTIGHMKDWVN
-650 KNTEYRN
+650 KNTEHRN
-657 IFYYLVRDEWNNGC
+657 IFYYLSGAQWNRGC
-671 RGWRHNGG
+671 RGWRHNGSG
-679 GLFSFECDF
+679 IFSFECDY
-688 PLITYQRDKKYIT
+688 PLITNQRYDFT
-701 VYSISQ
+701 VYSIYNHS
-707 HKGNNNEYA
+707 GDNVEFA

-728 DNREYRNVISTK
+728 NNRVYTGLLYNKTL
-740 SIPHYYADFTYR
+740 PHIYSDFNYK
-752 RIPLNHL
+752 RIPLNHE
-759 DIANRIKDISC
+759 DIAKNLKDISC
-770 GVISTVVANEHE
+770 GVITKVVINNYE
-782 GCIPVRFGYSKNS
+782 GNIPYRFYFSKSNS
-795 SKIYFCDKNKTVK
+795 RIYFCDKDKKVY
-808 TPLIM
+808 TPLLMRKGYI
-813 SKNYLETMPNVTGF
+813 ETIPNISSL
-827 FRNLTNNVYNI
+827 FRNLTNYVYIITNKT
-838 FRKSFRLVFDGN
+838 FLLTYDGE
-850 EYIINLN
+850 EYTINLN
-857 TSYCTQKMIID
+857 LSYCTQKMIID
-868 KMNKWFQ
+868 AMNKWFE

-894 DKDISFSAS
+894 DKSVKLNAS
-903 FAPLNKVEQ
+903 FNPLNKVEQ
-912 MSGSSDNIKLR
+912 ISGGSDNIKLR

-936 DYYSQYP
+936 DFYSEYP
-943 VDITKGYSNIRLYS
+943 VDITKGYSNIRLYT

-995 KLTFYFL
+995 KLTFDFL
-1002 DENSNELVFNGN
+1002 DENGNELTFNGN
-1014 IYLLVNFKTV
+1014 IYLLVNFKTI

>member
-1 MHYYINIQSKA
+1 MHYYINIQSKS

-53 VRNSKDEEILF
+53 VRNERGEEIIF

-72 MIIAMLN
+72 LLIAKLN

-91 TYKFGCIHMNSS
+91 TYKFGCLHMNSS
-103 CSIDFSQADDLRE
+103 CSIDFSQSEDIKD
-116 ILGLTKNIYP
+116 ILGLSQNIYP
-126 SGSHYGDNIIDITKN
+126 SGSHYGDNIIDITRN

-185 VYLPIINKFDQL
+185 VYLPIINKFDRL

-202 DLNGNIINLN
+202 DLDGNIIKLN

-223 FVKDIKN
+223 FVKNIDKKDEDIY
-230 DDENINFKSQ
+230 FKSQ

-248 TSKTT
+248 TSRTT

-262 NRCYISS
+262 DRCYISS

-279 NVSEDQSIIINANV
+279 NVSEDQTIIINANV
-293 DEYSEIIIPRGSYT
+293 DEYSEISIPRGSYT

-330 AFKTSVN
+330 AFRTSVN
-337 YFYSIDFSNGKEI
+337 YFYSIDFSNGREI
-350 QTILGFQDEYI
+350 QQILGFKDTFI

-370 YYLASSANSLV
+370 YYLTSSANSLV
-381 IDVDDRTQ
+381 IDVDGTTQ

-400 EQFYKKIG
+400 DQFYKKIG
-408 ELLDPIVTILD
+408 EILDPIVTILD
-419 IKDMGTYIQ
+419 IVDKGNYIQ
-428 YDSIRPFSFNRQY
+428 YDSIKPFTFNRQY
-441 SSIQNYKWTQFF
+441 SSIQNFKWTQFF
-453 DLDTAFKSNCL
+453 DLDTSFKSNCL

-482 DQYVNIQFNLGLNDI
+482 DQYVDIQFNLELNDI
-497 RYFMPTTFNITVRD
+497 RYFMPTTFNISVKDSTASK
-511 TSSSKSSSFS
+511 TSSFE

-532 QYICNKINELY
+532 QFLTTKVNELY

-548 TTNLV
+548 TDNLV

-573 IDNNTIVIKKS
+573 IDQNNIVIKKN
-584 DNDYQCGPWA
+584 DNDYQCGAW
-594 AKDCYSPVNSVNL
+594 KSSDCYCPMDSVNL
-607 TNDVHYRFKIDNN
+607 TNDVHYRFKIDSYS
-620 KWECRVIPKG
+620 WQYRVIPKG
-630 TYSVDQLF
+630 TYSVGNLLD
-638 NYTVGHMQTWIN
+638 YIIKHIQTWVN
-650 KNTEYRN
+650 NNTEYNN
-657 IFYYLVRDEWNNGC
+657 IIYIFSNGQWNKG
-671 RGWRHNGG
+671 RRAFAHNGG
-679 GLFSFECDF
+679 GILSIQTDF
-688 PLITYQRDKKYIT
+688 PVIYDSNLNP
-701 VYSISQ
+701 VYSITDR
-707 HKGNNNEYA
+707 EMYF

-728 DNREYRNVISTK
+728 DNRQYLGIMSTK
-740 SIPHYYADFTYR
+740 SIPHVYSDFSYR
-752 RIPLNHL
+752 RIPLNHE

-770 GVISTVVANEHE
+770 GVVSQIFINDSE
-782 GCIPVRFGYSKNS
+782 GQIPFRFGYNKNS
-795 SKIYFCDKNKTVK
+795 SKIYFCDKNKKLDV
-808 TPLIM
+808 PLIM
-813 SKNYLETMPNVTGF
+813 KKRYIETMPNITNF

-838 FRKSFRLVFDGN
+838 SKKTFTLTYDN
-850 EYIINLN
+850 EEYIINLN

-868 KMNKWFQ
+868 KMNKYFE
-875 DNNIDLQWTFND
+875 DNNIPLQWTFND

-903 FAPLNKVEQ
+903 FNPLNKVEQ
-912 MSGSSDNIKLR
+912 ISGGSDNIKLR

-936 DYYSQYP
+936 DYYSEFP

-995 KLTFYFL
+995 KLTFDFL
-1002 DENSNELVFNGN
+1002 DENNNELKFNGN
-1014 IYLLVNFKTV
+1014 IYLLVNFKTI

>member
-12 NNGNDIVNISHRFT
+12 NKGNDIVNISHRFT
-26 RPFITHMNI
+26 RPFITHMNV

-53 VRNSKDEEILF
+53 VRNGKNEEIIF
-64 EKGYYSLG
+64 QKGYYSLG
-72 MIIAMLN
+72 SIIAMLN

-84 EFQVTTS
+84 SFQVTTS
-91 TYKFGCIHMNSS
+91 TYKFGCLLIQSN
-103 CSIDFSQADDLRE
+103 CQVDFSDAYDIKE
-116 ILGLTKNIYP
+116 ILGLTKDIYS
-126 SGSHYGDNIIDITKN
+126 SGTNYGDNIIDITRN

-170 IIEDPEKS
+170 IIEDPEKN

-262 NRCYISS
+262 DRCYISS
-269 VSVYTDFKLY
+269 VSIYTDFKLY
-279 NVSEDQSIIINANV
+279 NVSEDQTIIINANV
-293 DEYSEIIIPRGSYT
+293 DEYSEICIPRGSYT

-312 ALMNTSDAIFE
+312 ALMNTSDAMFE

-337 YFYSIDFSNGKEI
+337 YFYSIDFSNGREI
-350 QTILGFQDEYI
+350 QQILGFKDTFI

-370 YYLASSANSLV
+370 YYLSSSANSLV
-381 IDVDDRTQ
+381 IDVDGTTQ

-400 EQFYKKIG
+400 EQFYRKIG

-419 IKDMGTYIQ
+419 IVDKGNYIQ
-428 YDSIRPFSFNRQY
+428 YDSKRPFTFNRQY

-453 DLDTAFKSNCL
+453 DLDIAFKSNCL

-482 DQYVNIQFNLGLNDI
+482 DQYVDIQFNLGLNDI
-497 RYFMPTTFNITVRD
+497 RYFMPTTFNISVKD
-511 TSSSKSSSFS
+511 STSSKTSSFE
-521 IEGNYTQITLA
+521 IEGNYTQVTLA
-532 QYICNKINELY
+532 QHICNKINELY

-548 TTNLV
+548 TNNLV

-558 NEIVLEENHSTETFT
+558 NEIVLEEGHTDETFT
-573 IDNNTIVIKKS
+573 IDQNTIVIKKN
-584 DNDYQCGPWA
+584 DNDYQTSPWA
-594 AKDCYSPVNSVNL
+594 AKDCYCPMESVNL
-607 TNDVHYRFKIDNN
+607 TNDVHYRFKLDNYSYQY
-620 KWECRVIPKG
+620 RVIPKG
-630 TYSVDQLF
+630 TYSVGNLLD
-638 NYTVGHMQTWIN
+638 YIVKHIQTWVN
-650 KNTEYRN
+650 KNTEYNN
-657 IFYYLVRDEWNNGC
+657 IIYIFSNGQWNKG
-671 RGWRHNGG
+671 RRAFSHNGKG
-679 GLFSFECDF
+679 ILTIETDYPVIYDSNLN
-688 PLITYQRDKKYIT
+688 P
-701 VYSISQ
+701 VYSITD
-707 HKGNNNEYA
+707 GNMYF
-716 IGPFKQD
+716 IGPFKQN

-728 DNREYRNVISTK
+728 DNRQYLGVMSTK
-740 SIPHYYADFTYR
+740 SIPHVYSDFTYR
-752 RIPLNHL
+752 RIPLNHE

-770 GVISTVVANEHE
+770 GVITKVVINDSE
-782 GCIPVRFGYSKNS
+782 GKIPYRFAYSKS
-795 SKIYFCDKNKTVK
+795 DSVIYFCDKDKKVE
-808 TPLIM
+808 TPLLMNKGYIQ
-813 SKNYLETMPNVTGF
+813 SMPNITNF
-827 FRNLTNNVYNI
+827 FRNFTNNVYYINKNSVI
-838 FRKSFRLVFDGN
+838 KLTYDGQEYSFKL
-850 EYIINLN
+850 NL
-857 TSYCTQKMIID
+857 SYCTQKMIID
-868 KMNKWFQ
+868 KMNKWFV

-887 LYYILIS
+887 LYYILTS
-894 DKDISFSAS
+894 DKTVKLTANFN
-903 FAPLNKVEQ
+903 PLNKVENVE
-912 MSGSSDNIKLR
+912 GGSDNIKLR
-923 WRFDDDMYYNTLK
+923 WRFDNDMYYNTLK
-936 DYYSQYP
+936 DFYSEYP

-977 NNYFYRNRMYIP
+977 NNYYYRNRMYIP

-995 KLTFYFL
+995 KLTFDFL
-1002 DENSNELVFNGN
+1002 DENGNELKFNGN

>member
-12 NNGNDIVNISHRFT
+12 NNGNDIVNISHRFR

-53 VRNSKDEEILF
+53 VRNGKNEEIIF

-84 EFQVTTS
+84 SFQVTTS
-91 TYKFGCIHMNSS
+91 TYKFGCLLIQSN
-103 CSIDFSQADDLRE
+103 CEVDFSQADDLRD
-116 ILGLTKNIYP
+116 ILGITKNIYS
-126 SGSHYGDNIIDITKN
+126 SGTNYSDNIIDITRN

-154 SELKIANQN
+154 SDLKIANQN

-202 DLNGNIINLN
+202 NLDGNIIKLN

-230 DDENINFKSQ
+230 EDINFKSQ

-262 NRCYISS
+262 DRCYISS

-279 NVSEDQSIIINANV
+279 NVSEDQTIIINANV
-293 DEYSEIIIPRGSYT
+293 DEYSEISIPRGSYT

-337 YFYSIDFSNGKEI
+337 YFYSIDFSNGREI
-350 QTILGFQDEYI
+350 QQILGFKDTFI

-370 YYLASSANSLV
+370 YYLSSSANSLV
-381 IDVDDRTQ
+381 IDVDGTTQ
-389 MLRIPEGYYTW
+389 MLSIPEGYYTW
-400 EQFYKKIG
+400 EQFYRKIG

-419 IKDMGTYIQ
+419 VKDMGTYIQ
-428 YDSIRPFSFNRQY
+428 YDSIKPFTFNRQY

-464 EKPDLSF
+464 ECPDLSF

-482 DQYVNIQFNLGLNDI
+482 NQYVDIQFNLGLNDI
-497 RYFMPTTFNITVRD
+497 RYFMPTTFNISVKDST
-511 TSSSKSSSFS
+511 SSKSGSYT

-532 QYICNKINELY
+532 QFLTTKVNELY

-548 TTNLV
+548 TDNLV

-558 NEIVLEENHSTETFT
+558 NEIVLEENHSTEYFT
-573 IDNNTIVIKKS
+573 IDQNTIVIKKN
-584 DNDYQCGPWA
+584 DNEYITSPWA
-594 AKDCYSPVNSVNL
+594 AKDCYSPVETVNL
-607 TNDVHYRFKIDNN
+607 TNDVHYRFKIDGYS
-620 KWECRVIPKG
+620 WQYRCIPKG
-630 TYSVDQLF
+630 RYSVNDLLTF
-638 NYTVGHMQTWIN
+638 TVGHMKSWVN
-650 KNTEYRN
+650 NNTQHRN
-657 IFYYLVRDEWNNGC
+657 IFYYLSSAQWNRGC
-671 RGWRHNGG
+671 RGWRHNGSG
-679 GLFSFECDF
+679 IFSFECDY
-688 PLITYQRDKKYIT
+688 PLITNQRYDFT
-701 VYSISQ
+701 VYSISN
-707 HKGNNNEYA
+707 HSGDNVEFA
-716 IGPFKQD
+716 VGPFKQE

-728 DNREYRNVISTK
+728 DNREYRNVMSTK
-740 SIPHYYADFTYR
+740 SIPHYYSDFSYR

-770 GVISTVVANEHE
+770 EVISTVVVNEQE
-782 GCIPVRFGYSKNS
+782 GQIPYRFGYNKNS
-795 SKIYFCDKNKTVK
+795 SKIYFCDKNKNVT

-813 SKNYLETMPNVTGF
+813 TKNYLETMPNVTGF

-838 FRKSFRLVFDGN
+838 YRKNFRLVFDGN

-868 KMNKWFQ
+868 RMNKYFE
-875 DNNIDLQWTFND
+875 DNEIPLQWTFND

-903 FAPLNKVEQ
+903 FNPLNKVEQ
-912 MSGSSDNIKLR
+912 ISGGSDNIKLR
-923 WRFDDDMYYNTLK
+923 WKFDDDMYYNTLK

-967 LTTIQLDSLY
+967 LSTIQLDSLY
-977 NNYFYRNRMYIP
+977 NNYYYRNRMYIP

-995 KLTFYFL
+995 KLTFDFL
-1002 DENSNELVFNGN
+1002 DENGKELTFNGN

>member
-26 RPFITHMNI
+26 RPFITHMNV

-41 DSLITNVKKDNI
+41 DSLITNIKKDNI
-53 VRNSKDEEILF
+53 VKNGNGEEILF

-91 TYKFGCIHMNSS
+91 TYKFGCLHMNSS
-103 CSIDFSQADDLRE
+103 CSIDFTQAEDLRD
-116 ILGLTKNIYP
+116 ILGLTENIYS
-126 SGSHYGDNIIDITKN
+126 SGSHFCENIIDVTRN
-141 MQVIQVY
+141 LQVIQVY

-202 DLNGNIINLN
+202 DLDGNIINLN

-262 NRCYISS
+262 DRCYISS
-269 VSVYTDFKLY
+269 VSIYTDFKLY

-293 DEYSEIIIPRGSYT
+293 DEYSEISIPRGSYT

-312 ALMNTSDAIFE
+312 SLMNTSDAIFE

-330 AFKTSVN
+330 AFRTSVN

-350 QTILGFQDEYI
+350 QTILGFQDEFI

-370 YYLASSANSLV
+370 YYLSSSANSLV
-381 IDVDDRTQ
+381 IDVNGTTQ
-389 MLRIPEGYYTW
+389 LLRIPEGYYTW

-419 IKDMGTYIQ
+419 IVDKGSYIQ
-428 YDSIRPFSFNRQY
+428 YDSIRQFSFNREY

-453 DLDTAFKSNCL
+453 NLDTAFKSNCL
-464 EKPDLSF
+464 ECPDLSF
-471 HRRSDY
+471 DRRSDY
-477 VYMND
+477 IYMND
-482 DQYVNIQFNLGLNDI
+482 EQYVNIDYELGLNDI
-497 RYFMPTTFNITVRD
+497 RYFMPITINITVRD
-511 TSSSKSSSFS
+511 TSSSKSTSFE
-521 IEGNYTQITLA
+521 IVGNYTRITLA
-532 QYICNKINELY
+532 QFLTTKVNELY

-548 TTNLV
+548 TDNLV

-558 NEIVLEENHSTETFT
+558 DEIVLEDNHTNERFT
-573 IDNNTIVIKKS
+573 IDQNTIVIKKS
-584 DNDYQCGPWA
+584 DNDYKCGPWKA
-594 AKDCYSPVNSVNL
+594 SDSYSKEDSINL
-607 TNDVHYRFKIDNN
+607 TNDVHYRFRIDSYS
-620 KWECRVIPKG
+620 WQYRCIPKG
-630 TYSVDQLF
+630 I
-638 NYTVGHMQTWIN
+638 YTIANLRDYVANHMQLWTN
-650 KNTEYRN
+650 KNTQYRN
-657 IFYYLVRDEWNNGC
+657 IFGYMYTADWTKGRLC
-671 RGWRHNGG
+671 WRHTGAGVVSLEFDYPIMFNTSGIPIYA
-679 GLFSFECDF
+679 LSN
-688 PLITYQRDKKYIT
+688 
-701 VYSISQ
+701 
-707 HKGNNNEYA
+707 HKGDGQ
-716 IGPFKQD
+716 IFCFGPYTQN

-728 DNREYRNVISTK
+728 NNREYRNVISSK
-740 SIPHYYADFTYR
+740 SIPHYYSDFTYR

-770 GVISTVVANEHE
+770 GIISSITLRE
-782 GCIPVRFGYSKNS
+782 GEGLIPYRFSYNKNS
-795 SKIYFCDKNKTVK
+795 PEIYFCDKNKTVK
-808 TPLIM
+808 TPLVM
-813 SKNYLETMPNVTGF
+813 SKGYIENINPFSGF

-838 FRKSFRLVFDGN
+838 NKKTFTLTYDN
-850 EYIINLN
+850 EEYIINLN

-868 KMNKWFQ
+868 KMNQYFV
-875 DNNIDLQWTFND
+875 DNEIPLQWTFND

-894 DKDISFSAS
+894 DKDIRFSAS
-903 FAPLNKVEQ
+903 FNPLNKVEQ
-912 MSGSSDNIKLR
+912 FSGGSDNIKLR
-923 WRFDDDMYYNTLK
+923 WRFDDDMYYNTIK
-936 DYYSQYP
+936 DYYSEFP

-957 NIVQSKTEPL
+957 NIVQSKTNPL
-967 LTTIQLDSLY
+967 LSTIQLDSLY

-995 KLTFYFL
+995 KLTFNFL
-1002 DENSNELVFNGN
+1002 DENDKELKFNGN

>member
-1 MHYYINIQSKA
+1 MHYYINVQSKA
-12 NNGNDIVNISHRFT
+12 NNGNDKINISHQFKN
-26 RPFITHMNI
+26 PYITHMN
-35 VVNKNS
+35 VVINKNS

-53 VRNSKDEEILF
+53 VKNDKNEQILF
-64 EKGYYSLG
+64 KKGYYSLG

-91 TYKFGCIHMNSS
+91 TYKFGCLHMNSS
-103 CSIDFSQADDLRE
+103 CPIDFSQAEDLKD
-116 ILGLTKNIYP
+116 ILGLTKNIYS
-126 SGSHYGDNIIDITKN
+126 SGSHYGDNIIDITRN

-202 DLNGNIINLN
+202 DLDGNIINLN

-223 FVKDIKN
+223 FVKNIDNN
-230 DDENINFKSQ
+230 DEDINFKSQ

-262 NRCYISS
+262 DRCYISS

-279 NVSEDQSIIINANV
+279 NVTEDQIIIINGNV
-293 DEYSEIIIPRGSYT
+293 DDFSEIVIPRGSYT

-330 AFKTSVN
+330 AFRTSVN
-337 YFYSIDFSNGKEI
+337 YFYSINFSNGREI
-350 QTILGFQDEYI
+350 QQILGFKDTFI
-361 LNEQVENKM
+361 LNEQIENKM

-381 IDVDDRTQ
+381 INIDDTTQ
-389 MLRIPEGYYTW
+389 LLRIPEGYYTW
-400 EQFYKKIG
+400 EQFYHKIR
-408 ELLDPIVTILD
+408 EILDPIVTILD
-419 IKDMGTYIQ
+419 VKDMGTYIQ
-428 YDSIRPFSFNRQY
+428 YDSIKPFTFNREF
-441 SSIQNYKWTQFF
+441 SSIQNYKWVQFF

-477 VYMND
+477 IYMND
-482 DQYVNIQFNLGLNDI
+482 DQYVDIQFNLGLNDI
-497 RYFMPTTFNITVRD
+497 RYFMPTTFNISVKDSTFSK
-511 TSSSKSSSFS
+511 TSSFE
-521 IEGNYTQITLA
+521 IVGNFTQITLA
-532 QYICNKINELY
+532 QYLCSKVNELY

-548 TTNLV
+548 TDNLV
-553 KLINN
+553 KVKNN

-573 IDNNTIVIKKS
+573 IDQNNIVIKKN
-584 DNDYQCGPWA
+584 DNDYQCGPW
-594 AKDCYSPVNSVNL
+594 KSSDSYSPVETVNL
-607 TNDVHYRFKIDNN
+607 TNDVHYRFKIDNYS
-620 KWECRVIPKG
+620 WQYRCIPKG
-630 TYSVDQLF
+630 TYSITNLRS
-638 NYTVGHMQTWIN
+638 YTIGYVNTYIN
-650 KNTEYRN
+650 NNTSYKNILGYMYNTEWCQGR
-657 IFYYLVRDEWNNGC
+657 LS
-671 RGWRHNGG
+671 WRHNGDG
-679 GLFSFECDF
+679 IFSIEFDY
-688 PLITYQRDKKYIT
+688 PLMMNTNGVP
-701 VYSISQ
+701 VYSILE
-707 HKGNNNEYA
+707 HRGNGQ
-716 IGPFKQD
+716 IWCFGPYTQN

-728 DNREYRNVISTK
+728 NNRVYTGLLYNK
-740 SIPHYYADFTYR
+740 SLPHIYSDFNYK
-752 RIPLNHL
+752 RIPLNHE
-759 DIANRIKDISC
+759 DIAQKLKDISC
-770 GVISTVVANEHE
+770 DVITNIVINDYE
-782 GCIPVRFGYSKNS
+782 GKIPYRFGYSKSNS
-795 SKIYFCDKNKTVK
+795 VIYFCDKYKNIQ
-808 TPLIM
+808 TPLLM
-813 SKNYLETMPNVTGF
+813 SKGYLQSMPNISNF
-827 FRNLTNNVYNI
+827 FRNMTNNSYYIKNNTFVITYDEQEY
-838 FRKSFRLVFDGN
+838 SFKL
-850 EYIINLN
+850 NL
-857 TSYCTQKMIID
+857 SFCTQKMIID
-868 KMNKWFQ
+868 KMNEWFEN
-875 DNNIDLQWTFND
+875 NNIDLQWTFND

-894 DKDISFSAS
+894 DKSVKSNSLFN
-903 FAPLNKVEQ
+903 PVNKIENVE
-912 MSGSSDNIKLR
+912 GGSDNIKLR

-936 DYYSQYP
+936 DYYSEYP

-967 LTTIQLDSLY
+967 LSTIQLNSLY
-977 NNYFYRNRMYIP
+977 NNYYYRNRMYIP

-995 KLTFYFL
+995 KLTFDFI
-1002 DENSNELVFNGN
+1002 DENNNELYFNGN
-1014 IYLLVNFKTV
+1014 IYLLVNFKVV

>member
-1 MHYYINIQSKA
+1 MHYYINVQSKA
-12 NNGNDIVNISHRFT
+12 NNGNDKINISHQFKN
-26 RPFITHMNI
+26 PYITHMNV

-53 VRNSKDEEILF
+53 VKNAKNEEILF
-64 EKGYYSLG
+64 EKGYYSLS

-79 TMEYS
+79 TMENS
-84 EFQVTTS
+84 SFQVTTS
-91 TYKFGCIHMNSS
+91 TYKFGCLLIQSN
-103 CSIDFSQADDLRE
+103 CEVDFSDAYDIKE
-116 ILGLTKNIYP
+116 MLGLTKDIYS
-126 SGSHYGDNIIDITKN
+126 SGTNYGDNIIDITRN

-185 VYLPIINKFDQL
+185 IYLPIISKFDQL

-202 DLNGNIINLN
+202 DLDGNIVNLN
-212 ADISFQITVED
+212 ADISFQISVED
-223 FVKDIKN
+223 IDKEKQASKN
-230 DDENINFKSQ
+230 DEDTNFKSQ

-253 VQLDNTISF
+253 VQLENTISF
-262 NRCYISS
+262 DRCYISS

-279 NVSEDQSIIINANV
+279 NVTEDQIIIINGNV
-293 DEYSEIIIPRGSYT
+293 NDFSEIVIPRGSYT

-330 AFKTSVN
+330 AFRASVN
-337 YFYSIDFSNGKEI
+337 YFYSIDFSSGREI
-350 QTILGFQDEYI
+350 QQILGFKDSFI

-370 YYLASSANSLV
+370 YYLSSSANSLV
-381 IDVDDRTQ
+381 INVDDTTK
-389 MLRIPEGYYTW
+389 LIRIPEGYYTW
-400 EQFYKKIG
+400 EQFYHKIG

-428 YDSIRPFSFNRQY
+428 YDSIKQFSFNREF

-464 EKPDLSF
+464 EKPDLLF

-482 DQYVNIQFNLGLNDI
+482 NQYVNIEYNLSVNDI
-497 RYFMPTTFNITVRD
+497 RYFMPTTFNISVKDST
-511 TSSSKSSSFS
+511 SSKSTSFE

-532 QYICNKINELY
+532 QFLTTKVNELY

-548 TTNLV
+548 TDNLV

-573 IDNNTIVIKKS
+573 IDQNNIVIKKN
-584 DNDYQCGPWA
+584 DNDYQCSPWKA
-594 AKDCYSPVNSVNL
+594 SDSYSPVETVNL
-607 TNDVHYRFKIDNN
+607 TNDVHYRFKINN
-620 KWECRVIPKG
+620 YSWQYRCIPKG
-630 TYSVDQLF
+630 TYTVVQLL
-638 NYTVGHMQTWIN
+638 NYTIGHIQNWVN
-650 KNTEYRN
+650 NNTEYNN
-657 IFYYLVRDEWNNGC
+657 IIYIFSNGKWNKGC
-671 RGWRHNGG
+671 RAWANKINET
-679 GLFSFECDF
+679 LTIEVDYPIIFDSNNN
-688 PLITYQRDKKYIT
+688 P
-701 VYSISQ
+701 VYSLNDSVM
-707 HKGNNNEYA
+707 YF
-716 IGPFKQD
+716 IGPFKQN

-728 DNREYRNVISTK
+728 NNRVYTGLLYNKTL
-740 SIPHYYADFTYR
+740 PHIYSDFNYK
-752 RIPLNHL
+752 RIPLNHE
-759 DIANRIKDISC
+759 DIAQNLKDISC
-770 GVISTVVANEHE
+770 DVITNIFINDSE
-782 GCIPVRFGYSKNS
+782 GKIPYRFRYSKS
-795 SKIYFCDKNKTVK
+795 DSVIYFCDKDKNIQ
-808 TPLIM
+808 TPLLM
-813 SKNYLETMPNVTGF
+813 SKGYLQSMPNITNF
-827 FRNLTNNVYNI
+827 FRNMTNNSYYIKNNTFLLTYDGVEY
-838 FRKSFRLVFDGN
+838 SFKL
-850 EYIINLN
+850 NL
-857 TSYCTQKMIID
+857 SYCTQKMIID
-868 KMNKWFQ
+868 KMNKWFE

-894 DKDISFSAS
+894 DKSVK
-903 FAPLNKVEQ
+903 LNSLFNPANKIENVE
-912 MSGSSDNIKLR
+912 GGSDNIKLR

-936 DYYSQYP
+936 DFYSEYP

-967 LTTIQLDSLY
+967 LSTIQLDSLY
-977 NNYFYRNRMYIP
+977 NNYYYRNRMYTP

-995 KLTFYFL
+995 KLTFDFL
-1002 DENSNELVFNGN
+1002 DENNNELYFNGN
-1014 IYLLVNFKTV
+1014 IYLLVNFKVV

>member
-1 MHYYINIQSKA
+1 MHYYINIQSKS

-53 VRNSKDEEILF
+53 VRNERGEEIIF

-72 MIIAMLN
+72 LLIAMLN

-91 TYKFGCIHMNSS
+91 TYKFGCLHMNSS
-103 CSIDFSQADDLRE
+103 CSIDFSQSEDIKD
-116 ILGLTKNIYP
+116 ILGLSQNIYP
-126 SGSHYGDNIIDITKN
+126 SGSHYGDNIIDITRN

-185 VYLPIINKFDQL
+185 VYLPIINKFDRL

-202 DLNGNIINLN
+202 DLDGNIIKLN

-223 FVKDIKN
+223 FVKNIDKK
-230 DDENINFKSQ
+230 DEDINFKSQ

-248 TSKTT
+248 TSRTT

-262 NRCYISS
+262 DRCYISS

-279 NVSEDQSIIINANV
+279 NVSEDQTIIINANV
-293 DEYSEIIIPRGSYT
+293 DEYSEISIPRGSYT

-330 AFKTSVN
+330 AFRTSVN
-337 YFYSIDFSNGKEI
+337 YFYSIDFSNGREI
-350 QTILGFQDEYI
+350 QQILGFKDTFI

-370 YYLASSANSLV
+370 YYLTSSANSLV
-381 IDVDDRTQ
+381 IDVDGTTQ

-400 EQFYKKIG
+400 DQFYKKIG
-408 ELLDPIVTILD
+408 EILDPIVTILD
-419 IKDMGTYIQ
+419 IVDKGNYIQ
-428 YDSIRPFSFNRQY
+428 YDSIKPFTFNRQY
-441 SSIQNYKWTQFF
+441 SSIQNFKWTQFF
-453 DLDTAFKSNCL
+453 DLDTSFKSNCL

-482 DQYVNIQFNLGLNDI
+482 DQYVDIQFNLELNDI
-497 RYFMPTTFNITVRD
+497 RYFMPTTFNISVKDSTASK
-511 TSSSKSSSFS
+511 TSSFE

-532 QYICNKINELY
+532 QFLTTKVNELY

-548 TTNLV
+548 TDNLV

-573 IDNNTIVIKKS
+573 IDQNNIVIKKN
-584 DNDYQCGPWA
+584 DNDYQCGAW
-594 AKDCYSPVNSVNL
+594 KSSDCYCPMDSVNL
-607 TNDVHYRFKIDNN
+607 TNDVHYRFKIDSYS
-620 KWECRVIPKG
+620 WQYRVIPKG
-630 TYSVDQLF
+630 TYSVGNLLD
-638 NYTVGHMQTWIN
+638 YIIKHIQTWVN
-650 KNTEYRN
+650 NNTEYNN
-657 IFYYLVRDEWNNGC
+657 IIYIFSNGQWNKG
-671 RGWRHNGG
+671 RRAFAHNGG
-679 GLFSFECDF
+679 GILSIQTDF
-688 PLITYQRDKKYIT
+688 PVIYDSNLNP
-701 VYSISQ
+701 VYSITDR
-707 HKGNNNEYA
+707 EMYF

-728 DNREYRNVISTK
+728 DNRQYLGIMSTK
-740 SIPHYYADFTYR
+740 SIPHVYSDFSYR
-752 RIPLNHL
+752 RIPLNHE

-770 GVISTVVANEHE
+770 GVVSQIFINDSE
-782 GCIPVRFGYSKNS
+782 GQIPFRFGYNKNS
-795 SKIYFCDKNKTVK
+795 SKIYFCDKNKKLDV
-808 TPLIM
+808 PLIM
-813 SKNYLETMPNVTGF
+813 KKRYIETMPNITNF

-838 FRKSFRLVFDGN
+838 SKKTFTLTYDN
-850 EYIINLN
+850 EEYIINLN

-868 KMNKWFQ
+868 KMNKYFE
-875 DNNIDLQWTFND
+875 DNNIPLQWTFND

-903 FAPLNKVEQ
+903 FNPLNKVEQ
-912 MSGSSDNIKLR
+912 ISGGSDNIKLR

-936 DYYSQYP
+936 DYYSEFP

-995 KLTFYFL
+995 KLTFDFL
-1002 DENSNELVFNGN
+1002 DENNNELKFNGN
-1014 IYLLVNFKTV
+1014 IYLLVNFKTI

>member
-12 NNGNDIVNISHRFT
+12 NKGNDIVNISHRFT
-26 RPFITHMNI
+26 RPFITHMNV

-41 DSLITNVKKDNI
+41 DSLITNVKKNNI
-53 VRNSKDEEILF
+53 VKNGNDEEIIF

-103 CSIDFSQADDLRE
+103 CPIDFSQAEDLRD
-116 ILGLTKNIYP
+116 ILGLTKNIYS
-126 SGSHYGDNIIDITKN
+126 SGSHYGDNIIDITRN
-141 MQVIQVY
+141 LQIIQVY

-170 IIEDPEKS
+170 IIEDPEKN

-202 DLNGNIINLN
+202 DLDGNIINLN

-223 FVKDIKN
+223 VVKNDIKN
-230 DDENINFKSQ
+230 DKDINFKSQ

-262 NRCYISS
+262 DRCYISS
-269 VSVYTDFKLY
+269 VSIYTDFKLY
-279 NVSEDQSIIINANV
+279 NVSEDQTIIINANI
-293 DEYSEIIIPRGSYT
+293 DEYSEISIPRGSYT

-350 QTILGFQDEYI
+350 QTILGFQDEFI

-370 YYLASSANSLV
+370 YYLSSSANSLV
-381 IDVDDRTQ
+381 INVDDTTQ

-419 IKDMGTYIQ
+419 IVDKGNYIQ
-428 YDSIRPFSFNRQY
+428 YDSIKPFSFNREF

-482 DQYVNIQFNLGLNDI
+482 NQYINIDYNLSVNDI
-497 RYFMPTTFNITVRD
+497 RYFMVTRFNITVRD
-511 TSSSKSSSFS
+511 TSSSKSSYFD
-521 IEGNYTQITLA
+521 IIGNYTQITLA
-532 QYICNKINELY
+532 KHICNKINELY

-548 TTNLV
+548 TDNLV
-553 KLINN
+553 KVINN
-558 NEIVLEENHSTETFT
+558 NEIVLETNHSTETFT
-573 IDNNTIVIKKS
+573 IDQNTIVIKKS
-584 DNDYQCGPWA
+584 ENDYQCSPWA
-594 AKDCYSPVNSVNL
+594 AKDCYCPVESVNL
-607 TNDVHYRFKIDNN
+607 TNDVHYRFKIDNYSW
-620 KWECRVIPKG
+620 KYRVIPKG
-630 TYSVDQLF
+630 TYSVDNLLS
-638 NYTVGHMQTWIN
+638 YTIGHIKSWVN
-650 KNTEYRN
+650 KNTEYKN
-657 IFYYLVRDEWNNGC
+657 IFYYLSGEQWNRGC
-671 RGWRHNGG
+671 RGWRHNGSG
-679 GLFSFECDF
+679 VFSFECDY
-688 PLITYQRDKKYIT
+688 PLITNQRYGIN
-701 VYSISQ
+701 VYSISN
-707 HKGNNNEYA
+707 HSGDNIEFA
-716 IGPFKQD
+716 IGPFYQN

-728 DNREYRNVISTK
+728 DNREYTGVLSTK
-740 SIPHYYADFTYR
+740 SIPHIYSDFTYR

-770 GVISTVVANEHE
+770 GIISSITLRE
-782 GCIPVRFGYSKNS
+782 GEGLIPYRFSYNKS
-795 SKIYFCDKNKTVK
+795 SPEIYFCDKNKTVK
-808 TPLIM
+808 TPLVM
-813 SKNYLETMPNVTGF
+813 SKGYIENINPFSGF

-838 FRKSFRLVFDGN
+838 NKKTFTLTYDN
-850 EYIINLN
+850 EEYIINLN

-868 KMNKWFQ
+868 KMNKYFV

-894 DKDISFSAS
+894 DKPISFSAS
-903 FAPLNKVEQ
+903 FNPLNKVEQ
-912 MSGSSDNIKLR
+912 ISGGSDNIKLR

-936 DYYSQYP
+936 DFYSEYP

-995 KLTFYFL
+995 KLTFDFL
-1002 DENSNELVFNGN
+1002 DENGNELTFNGN

>member
-53 VRNSKDEEILF
+53 VKNANGEEILF

-141 MQVIQVY
+141 LQVIQVY

-223 FVKDIKN
+223 FIKDIKN
-230 DDENINFKSQ
+230 DEDINFKSQ

-269 VSVYTDFKLY
+269 VSIYTDFKLY

-370 YYLASSANSLV
+370 YYLSSSANSLV
-381 IDVDDRTQ
+381 IDVDGRTQ

-482 DQYVNIQFNLGLNDI
+482 DQYVNIDYNLGLDDI
-497 RYFMPTTFNITVRD
+497 RHFMPTTFNISVKDST
-511 TSSSKSSSFS
+511 SSKSSSFE
-521 IEGNYTQITLA
+521 IEWNYTQITLA

-553 KLINN
+553 KIVNN
-558 NEIVLEENHSTETFT
+558 NEIVLEENHSTESFT
-573 IDNNTIVIKKS
+573 IDQNTIVIKKN
-584 DNDYQCGPWA
+584 DNDYQTSPWKA
-594 AKDCYSPVNSVNL
+594 SDCYCPMESVNL
-607 TNDVHYRFKIDNN
+607 TNDVHYRFKLDNYSFQYR
-620 KWECRVIPKG
+620 CIPRG
-630 TYSVDQLF
+630 TYSVGQLLDYIVKHIQ
-638 NYTVGHMQTWIN
+638 NWVN

-657 IFYYLVRDEWNNGC
+657 IIYIFTNGQWNKG
-671 RGWRHNGG
+671 RRAFAHNGG
-679 GLFSFECDF
+679 GSLIIECDY
-688 PLITYQRDKKYIT
+688 PIIYDSNYNP
-701 VYSISQ
+701 VYSLND
-707 HKGNNNEYA
+707 GEMYF

-723 RHGYI
+723 KHGYI
-728 DNREYRNVISTK
+728 INRVYTGVLSTK
-740 SIPHYYADFTYR
+740 SIPHIYSDFNYK
-752 RIPLNHL
+752 RIPLNHE

-770 GVISTVVANEHE
+770 GVISKISVYVSE
-782 GCIPVRFGYSKNS
+782 GFIPYRFSYNKNS

-813 SKNYLETMPNVTGF
+813 SKNYIETMPNVTVF
-827 FRNLTNNVYNI
+827 FRNLTNNSYNI
-838 FRKSFRLVFDGN
+838 RNSSFTLIYDN
-850 EYIINLN
+850 EEYIIKLGL
-857 TSYCTQKMIID
+857 TFCTQKMIID

-875 DNNIDLQWTFND
+875 DNNIPLQWTFND

-995 KLTFYFL
+995 KLTFDFL
-1002 DENSNELVFNGN
+1002 DENGNELVFNGN